1 MLGVVDGSCNSTP
14 LGDNIM
20 GVTQD
25 VLKSDQVI
33 SAQFGQNI
41 PRVCSLSFPRSLAPA
56 PAAVEV
62 PTFSLPRL
70 PAPQGGAHVPEPVMS
85 AACEPVQNHF
95 EGAGGVGSG
104 SSGAPRRGRAQRGGD
119 AQGQANDDMDVNSN
133 GSSGNESHGDSHSSS
148 HSSGNGK
155 DSALL
160 ETTESNKSSNSQSPS
175 PPSSSIAYS
184 LLSAS
189 SEQDNPSTSGC
200 SSEQSARVK
209 TQKELMK
216 ALKEMKIRLPSEKRG
231 KGKSGT
237 LATLQYAL
245 SCVKQVQASQDYYQ
259 QWTIDERQP
268 CNLDMPTCTIEELE
282 NITAEYILKN
292 PDTFSVA
299 ISFITGKIAYI
310 SDQAAFI
317 LRCKKEVF
325 KGAKFAEFLA
335 PQDVSIFYGSTAPY
349 HLPSWS
355 ACASATAAMDYTQEK
370 SVFCRISGGHESG
383 RELRYYPFRL
393 TPYLAKV
400 RDSGSA
406 EGQPCCLLIAERIHS
421 GYEAPRIPPDKRI
434 FTTRHTPS
442 CLFQDV
448 DERAA
453 PLLGYLPQDLVGMPV
468 LFYLH
473 PEDRPLMLAIHKK
486 ILQYAGQPFDHSP
499 IRFCARNG
507 EYVTIDTSWSSFVNP
522 WSRKVSFIM
531 GRHKVRTGPLNEDVF
546 TAPKTPQVKPAEL
559 DFQGLSE
566 QIHRLLLQ
574 PVHSSGSMGL
584 CSLGSNASHEQF
596 LSVASSS
603 DSNGIPNEEA
613 QAARPMTFQEICKD
627 VHMVKNQGQQVFIE
641 SRVRPQPAKHSQPAL
656 EAPARGSLQPALTQR
671 ELDREP
677 GKAAASEES
686 LRKDPSNYSYQ
697 QINCLDGIIR
707 YLESYSIP
715 SRVKR
720 KCGSSSYTTSSNS
733 DDDKQKVGEEVAC
746 PSKDAL
752 EEMLPTPESQ
762 PKRDERGTAAAAV
775 VGGPLTPLA
784 LPSKAESVASVTSQC
799 SFSSTIVHVG
809 DKKPPESD
817 IVMMEEAAP
826 SATPP
831 APPPPSMTP
840 DREQQYRK
848 VGLTKEVLSVHTQQ
862 EEQAFL
868 TRFKDLS
875 RLHVFDAPP
884 GRSWQEP
891 PHAGPQAERGHRG
904 PRQGTRGPG
913 CRGRSRKSKAKRIKQ
928 QNKLSDSTSSP
939 PHSASPPQLLCA
951 PGSSSWPPSGNS
963 QASLPAMPYP
973 AVMPTYPIPV
983 FPPRSAVP
991 PAAEPAPS
999 TLPAPQFPTPL
1010 VAPMVALVLPN
1021 YVFPQMNSPLP
1032 PSYFP
1037 GGPVFPF
1044 GPQPG
1049 GAPTPGPEAG
1059 PQALS
1064 RPSTPHSMSQPE
1076 RAESPLFESRCS
1088 SPLQLNLLQMEEM
1101 PKPCDRPEGVAG
1113 NPAGPAGATPDWA
1126 GVSGGPGL
1134 AGELGAQE
1142 EPCLAE
1148 AHGSS
1153 NNDALSS
1160 SSDLLDLLL
1169 QEDSRSG
1176 TGSAASGSGSAAS
1189 GFLGSGSNGD
1199 STSASGTASSK
1210 SSNTSKY
1217 FGSIDSSE
1225 NDLRGKKR
1233 SEVEDNEHFIKYV
1246 LQDPIWLLMANTDD
1260 KVMMTYQLPA
1270 RDTEAVLR
1278 EDREKL
1284 KQMQKRQPRFTDEQK
1299 KELAEVH
1306 SWVQKGALPK
1316 AINITACVDCG
1327 SNPTS
1332 KVSPLY
1338 DVEIQD
1344 MDLNGMLEPMEEGG
1358 GAQLCLSSLPP
1369 EVAMEEEEAGAEPG
1383 EPAARA
1389 QAAAGVAPAAPR
1401 H

>member
-1 MLGVVDGSCNSTP
+1 MN
-14 LGDNIM
+14 
-20 GVTQD
+20 
-25 VLKSDQVI
+25 
-33 SAQFGQNI
+33 
-41 PRVCSLSFPRSLAPA
+41 
-56 PAAVEV
+56 E
-62 PTFSLPRL
+62 
-70 PAPQGGAHVPEPVMS
+70 
-85 AACEPVQNHF
+85 
-95 EGAGGVGSG
+95 GSG
-104 SSGAPRRGRAQRGGD
+104 SCAFSITLQSFPGQGPFEGGGGNGGCTSGAPRRTRPQRGSE
-119 AQGQANDDMDVNSN
+119 AQGQANDDMDINSN

-209 TQKELMK
+209 AQKELMK
-216 ALKEMKIRLPSEKRG
+216 ALKEMKIRLPSEKRS

-259 QWTIDERQP
+259 QWTIDDSHP
-268 CNLDMPTCTIEELE
+268 CNLDMSSYTIEELE
-282 NITAEYILKN
+282 NITSEYTLKN

-299 ISFITGKIAYI
+299 VSFITGKIVYI
-310 SDQAAFI
+310 SDQAGFI
-317 LRCKKEVF
+317 LRCKKDVF

-355 ACASATAAMDYTQEK
+355 ACTSSTAGVMDYTQEK
-370 SVFCRISGGHESG
+370 SVFCRISGGYESG
-383 RELRYYPFRL
+383 CELRYYPFRL
-393 TPYLAKV
+393 TPYLTKV
-400 RDSGSA
+400 CDSDST
-406 EGQPCCLLIAERIHS
+406 EGRPCCLLIAERIHS

-453 PLLGYLPQDLVGMPV
+453 PLLGYLPQDLIGTPV
-468 LFYLH
+468 LFYVH

-486 ILQYAGQPFDHSP
+486 ILQYGGQPFDHSP

-546 TAPKTPQVKPAEL
+546 TAPKVPKAKPMET
-559 DFQGLSE
+559 DIQELSE
-566 QIHRLLLQ
+566 QIHRSLLQ
-574 PVHSSGSMGL
+574 PVHSNGSTGL
-584 CSLGSNASHEQF
+584 CSIGSNASHEQF
-596 LSVASSS
+596 LSIASSS

-613 QAARPMTFQEICKD
+613 QAIRPMTFQEICKD

-641 SRVRPQPAKHSQPAL
+641 SQVKPHSQPMETPRDL
-656 EAPARGSLQPALTQR
+656 ERRPAT
-671 ELDREP
+671 
-677 GKAAASEES
+677 SEES
-686 LRKDPSNYSYQ
+686 VRKESSNYSYQ

-707 YLESYSIP
+707 YLESCNIP

-720 KCGSSSYTTSSNS
+720 KCGSSSYTTSSTS

-746 PSKDAL
+746 HSKDAP

-762 PKRDERGTAAAAV
+762 SKREEPGTAAAAV

-784 LPSKAESVASVTSQC
+784 LPSKAESVVSVTSQC

-831 APPPPSMTP
+831 APPPNVTP

-848 VGLTKEVLSVHTQQ
+848 VGLTKEVLSIHTQK

-875 RLHVFDAPP
+875 QVHVFNSSLGLSSQGQAHP
-884 GRSWQEP
+884 G
-891 PHAGPQAERGHRG
+891 PHANRGKPG
-904 PRQGTRGPG
+904 LVLCTGTWGGPG
-913 CRGRSRKSKAKRIKQ
+913 YRGRSRKSKAKRIKQ
-928 QNKLSDSTSSP
+928 NKSTDSTSSP
-939 PHSASPPQLLCA
+939 QNSASPP
-951 PGSSSWPPSGNS
+951 
-963 QASLPAMPYP
+963 LPTMPYP
-973 AVMPTYPIPV
+973 TVMPTYPIPV
-983 FPPRSAVP
+983 FPPRPAAPS
-991 PAAEPAPS
+991 AAEPIQNA
-999 TLPAPQFPTPL
+999 LPAPQFPTPL
-1010 VAPMVALVLPN
+1010 VTPMVALVLPN

-1032 PSYFP
+1032 QSYFP

-1044 GPQPG
+1044 APQPVG
-1049 GAPTPGPEAG
+1049 STATPGPDVGAQG
-1059 PQALS
+1059 LS
-1064 RPSTPHSMSQPE
+1064 RSSTPHSVSQPE
-1076 RAESPLFESRCS
+1076 RPESPLFESRCS

-1101 PKPCDRPEGVAG
+1101 PKVGDRPEA
-1113 NPAGPAGATPDWA
+1113 AASSQTGPMGAPTDWA
-1126 GVSGGPGL
+1126 GVSSGQGL
-1134 AGELGAQE
+1134 TNELSTQK
-1142 EPCLAE
+1142 E
-1148 AHGSS
+1148 ACMVETHDSS

-1189 GFLGSGSNGD
+1189 GSMGSGSNGG
-1199 STSASGTASSK
+1199 STSASGTTSSK

-1233 SEVEDNEHFIKYV
+1233 TEVEDNEHFIKYV

-1260 KVMMTYQLPA
+1260 KVMMTYQLPT
-1270 RDTEAVLR
+1270 RDMEAVLK

-1284 KQMQKRQPRFTDEQK
+1284 KQMQKRQPRFTEEQK
-1299 KELAEVH
+1299 KELGEVH
-1306 SWVQKGALPK
+1306 PGQKGILGAFTYYE
-1316 AINITACVDCG
+1316 NITACGFLETFPPRVLL
-1327 SNPTS
+1327 
-1332 KVSPLY
+1332 PL
-1338 DVEIQD
+1338 
-1344 MDLNGMLEPMEEGG
+1344 G
-1358 GAQLCLSSLPP
+1358 C
-1369 EVAMEEEEAGAEPG
+1369 
-1383 EPAARA
+1383 
-1389 QAAAGVAPAAPR
+1389 
-1401 H
+1401 

>member
-1 MLGVVDGSCNSTP
+1 MSTSCGP
-14 LGDNIM
+14 
-20 GVTQD
+20 
-25 VLKSDQVI
+25 
-33 SAQFGQNI
+33 GQN
-41 PRVCSLSFPRSLAPA
+41 PF
-56 PAAVEV
+56 EG
-62 PTFSLPRL
+62 
-70 PAPQGGAHVPEPVMS
+70 GGAS
-85 AACEPVQNHF
+85 
-95 EGAGGVGSG
+95 GGSG
-104 SSGAPRRGRAQRGGD
+104 SGAPRRARAQRVGE
-119 AQGQANDDMDVNSN
+119 AQGQASDDMDVNSN
-133 GSSGNESHGDSHSSS
+133 GSSGNESHGDSHSSC

-216 ALKEMKIRLPSEKRG
+216 ALKEMKIRLPSEKQS

-259 QWTIDERQP
+259 QWTIEDNYP
-268 CNLDMPTCTIEELE
+268 CHLDMSSYTIEELE
-282 NITAEYILKN
+282 NITSEYTLKN

-299 ISFITGKIAYI
+299 VSYITGKIVYI

-317 LRCKKEVF
+317 LRCKKDVF

-355 ACASATAAMDYTQEK
+355 TCTSATAAAMDYTQEK
-370 SVFCRISGGHESG
+370 SIFCRISGGHESG

-393 TPYLAKV
+393 TPYLTKV
-400 RDSGSA
+400 RDSDSA
-406 EGQPCCLLIAERIHS
+406 EGRPCCLIIAERIHS

-453 PLLGYLPQDLVGMPV
+453 PLLGYLPQDLVGTPV
-468 LFYLH
+468 LLYLH

-486 ILQYAGQPFDHSP
+486 ILQYGGQPFDHSP
-499 IRFCARNG
+499 IRFCTRNG
-507 EYVTIDTSWSSFVNP
+507 EYVTIDTSWSSFINP

-546 TAPKTPQVKPAEL
+546 TAPKIQKMKPMEL
-559 DFQGLSE
+559 DIQELSE

-574 PVHSSGSMGL
+574 PVHSNGSTGL
-584 CSLGSNASHEQF
+584 CSLGSNASHEQL

-603 DSNGIPNEEA
+603 DSNGAPNEEA
-613 QAARPMTFQEICKD
+613 QAIRPMTFQEICKD

-641 SRVRPQPAKHSQPAL
+641 SRVKPQHPKHSRPG
-656 EAPARGSLQPALTQR
+656 APASRSLQPVEAQKDLERQ
-671 ELDREP
+671 P

-686 LRKDPSNYSYQ
+686 VMNEPSNYSYQ

-707 YLESYSIP
+707 YLENCNIP

-733 DDDKQKVGEEVAC
+733 DDDKQKVGEEATC
-746 PSKDAL
+746 SGKDAP
-752 EEMLPTPESQ
+752 EEVLPNLESQ
-762 PKRDERGTAAAAV
+762 PKREEPGTAAAAV

-784 LPSKAESVASVTSQC
+784 LPSKAESVVSVTSQC

-809 DKKPPESD
+809 DKKPPESGMGD

-831 APPPPSMTP
+831 GPPPSMTP
-840 DREQQYRK
+840 DRQQQYRK
-848 VGLTKEVLSVHTQQ
+848 VGLTKEILSIHTQK

-875 RLHVFDAPP
+875 QLHVFNSLS
-884 GRSWQEP
+884 GMSWQDT
-891 PHAGPQAERGHRG
+891 HRAGPQAERGHRG
-904 PRQGTRGPG
+904 PPRQGARGPG
-913 CRGRSRKSKAKRIKQ
+913 CHGRSKKSKAKRIKQ
-928 QNKLSDSTSSP
+928 NKSSESTSSP
-939 PHSASPPQLLCA
+939 QNSTAPPPLPCA
-951 PGSSSWPPSGNS
+951 PGSSSWPPSGTS
-963 QASLPAMPYP
+963 QASLPTMPYP

-983 FPPRSAVP
+983 FPPR
-991 PAAEPAPS
+991 PAAPPVTEPS
-999 TLPAPQFPTPL
+999 QNTLPAPQFPSPL
-1010 VAPMVALVLPN
+1010 VTPMVALVLPN
-1021 YVFPQMNSPLP
+1021 YVFPQMNAPLP
-1032 PSYFP
+1032 QPYFP
-1037 GGPVFPF
+1037 SGPVFPF
-1044 GPQPG
+1044 TPQSG
-1049 GAPTPGPEAG
+1049 GVAPTPGPEAG
-1059 PQALS
+1059 TQVPS
-1064 RPSTPHSMSQPE
+1064 RSSTPHSASQPE

-1101 PKPCDRPEGVAG
+1101 PKSSDRPEAAAG
-1113 NPAGPAGATPDWA
+1113 SQTGPVGPPAEWTAVNGAQ
-1126 GVSGGPGL
+1126 GL
-1134 AGELGAQE
+1134 ASELGAQKE
-1142 EPCLAE
+1142 TCMVE
-1148 AHGSS
+1148 AHDSS

-1189 GFLGSGSNGD
+1189 GSMGSGSNGG
-1199 STSASGTASSK
+1199 STSASGTTSSK

-1225 NDLRGKKR
+1225 NDLRGKKC

-1260 KVMMTYQLPA
+1260 TVMMTYQLPL
-1270 RDTEAVLR
+1270 RDMERVLQ

-1284 KQMQKRQPRFTDEQK
+1284 KHMQKRQPRFTEEQK

-1306 SWVQKGALPK
+1306 PWVHKGILPK

-1327 SNPTS
+1327 SNPAS
-1332 KVSPLY
+1332 KVAPLY
-1338 DVEIQD
+1338 DIEVQD
-1344 MDLNGMLEPMEEGG
+1344 MDLNGMLEPMEESSGG
-1358 GAQLCLSSLPP
+1358 QVCLPALPL
-1369 EVAMEEEEAGAEPG
+1369 EMAMEEEEQVGLETSVVVVQP
-1383 EPAARA
+1383 PQM
-1389 QAAAGVAPAAPR
+1389 QAPVEDSG
-1401 H
+1401 

>member
-1 MLGVVDGSCNSTP
+1 MRRVGWGYWKERLFCMP
-14 LGDNIM
+14 LG
-20 GVTQD
+20 GVCVCLCAVFPADGNPHLKARGQPVSPKTLSTLIKSIQQD
-25 VLKSDQVI
+25 TGHRGILFDQCFSFLLKK
-33 SAQFGQNI
+33 NK
-41 PRVCSLSFPRSLAPA
+41 SFVVAL
-56 PAAVEV
+56 AAVEV
-62 PTFSLPRL
+62 PTFFSPLP
-70 PAPQGGAHVPEPVMS
+70 PVSQGGVHVPESVMS
-85 AACEPVQNHF
+85 AGCEPGQSPF
-95 EGAGGVGSG
+95 EGGGSSSGGGSG
-104 SSGAPRRGRAQRGGD
+104 GGGAGAPRRARAQRGGE
-119 AQGQANDDMDVNSN
+119 AQGQTSDDMDVNSN

-175 PPSSSIAYS
+175 PPSSSVAYS

-216 ALKEMKIRLPSEKRG
+216 ALKEMKIRLPSEKRS

-259 QWTIDERQP
+259 QWTIDDHQP
-268 CNLDMPTCTIEELE
+268 CNLDMSTYTIEELE
-282 NITAEYILKN
+282 SITSEYTLKN

-299 ISFITGKIAYI
+299 VSFTTGKIVYI

-317 LRCKKEVF
+317 LRCKKDVF

-355 ACASATAAMDYTQEK
+355 ACTSATAAAMDYTKEK
-370 SVFCRISGGHESG
+370 SVFCRISGGYESG
-383 RELRYYPFRL
+383 RGLRYYPFRL
-393 TPYLAKV
+393 TPYLTKV
-400 RDSGSA
+400 QDSDSA

-453 PLLGYLPQDLVGMPV
+453 PLLGYLPQDLIGSPV

-486 ILQYAGQPFDHSP
+486 ILQYGGQPFDHSP
-499 IRFCARNG
+499 IRFCTRNG

-546 TAPKTPQVKPAEL
+546 TAPKTQKVKPVEL
-559 DFQGLSE
+559 DIQELSE

-574 PVHSSGSMGL
+574 PVHSNGSMGL
-584 CSLGSNASHEQF
+584 CSMGSNASHEQF
-596 LSVASSS
+596 LSIASSS

-613 QAARPMTFQEICKD
+613 QAVRPMTFQEICKD

-641 SRVRPQPAKHSQPAL
+641 SRVKPQPAKHSQPAL
-656 EAPARGSLQPALTQR
+656 KAPVSCNRQPLETLRDLERRPA
-671 ELDREP
+671 
-677 GKAAASEES
+677 KAATSEES
-686 LRKDPSNYSYQ
+686 VRKEPSNYSYQ

-707 YLESYSIP
+707 YLESCSIP

-733 DDDKQKVGEEVAC
+733 DDDKQKAGEELASL
-746 PSKDAL
+746 SK
-752 EEMLPTPESQ
+752 
-762 PKRDERGTAAAAV
+762 
-775 VGGPLTPLA
+775 
-784 LPSKAESVASVTSQC
+784 
-799 SFSSTIVHVG
+799 
-809 DKKPPESD
+809 D

-831 APPPPSMTP
+831 APAPSVTP
-840 DREQQYRK
+840 DREAQYRK
-848 VGLTKEVLSVHTQQ
+848 VGLTKEVLSIHTQK

-868 TRFKDLS
+868 THFKDLS
-875 RLHVFDAPP
+875 QLHVFNSHS
-884 GRSWQEP
+884 GLSWQELRQAG
-891 PHAGPQAERGHRG
+891 PHANERGHKG
-904 PRQGTRGPG
+904 PRQASRGPG
-913 CRGRSRKSKAKRIKQ
+913 CRGRSRKSKAKRVKQ
-928 QNKLSDSTSSP
+928 NRLAESTSSP
-939 PHSASPPQLLCA
+939 QSSVSPPQPPCA
-951 PGSSSWPPSGNS
+951 PSSSSWPHSGNS
-963 QASLPAMPYP
+963 QASLSAMPYP

-983 FPPRSAVP
+983 FPPR
-991 PAAEPAPS
+991 PAAPPVTEPSQS
-999 TLPAPQFPTPL
+999 TLAAPQFPTPL
-1010 VAPMVALVLPN
+1010 VTPMMALVLPN
-1021 YVFPQMNSPLP
+1021 YVFPQMHGPMP
-1032 PSYFP
+1032 PQPYFAAP
-1037 GGPVFPF
+1037 PVFPF
-1044 GPQPG
+1044 TPQPG
-1049 GAPTPGPEAG
+1049 SMPVVVPEAG
-1059 PQALS
+1059 TQAPS
-1064 RPSTPHSMSQPE
+1064 RSSTPHSLSQPE
-1076 RAESPLFESRCS
+1076 RPESPLFESRCS

-1101 PKPCDRPEGVAG
+1101 PKLCDRQEAAG
-1113 NPAGPAGATPDWA
+1113 GNQTGPAGATTDWA
-1126 GVSGGPGL
+1126 VVTGGQSL
-1134 AGELGAQE
+1134 AKELSTQKEA
-1142 EPCLAE
+1142 CMAE
-1148 AHGSS
+1148 AHDSS

-1176 TGSAASGSGSAAS
+1176 TGSAASGSGSAS
-1189 GFLGSGSNGD
+1189 GSMGSGSNRG
-1199 STSASGTASSK
+1199 STSASGTTSSK
-1210 SSNTSKY
+1210 SSGTSKY

-1233 SEVEDNEHFIKYV
+1233 AEVEDNEHFIKYV

-1270 RDTEAVLR
+1270 RDLETVLK

-1284 KQMQKRQPRFTDEQK
+1284 KQMQKRQPRFTEEQK

-1306 SWVQKGALPK
+1306 SWVQKGNVPK
-1316 AINITACVDCG
+1316 AINITACMDCG
-1327 SNPTS
+1327 SNPSS
-1332 KVSPLY
+1332 KVAPLY

-1344 MDLNGMLEPMEEGG
+1344 MDLNGMLEPMEEGSSAG
-1358 GAQLCLSSLPP
+1358 QVCLPSLPP
-1369 EVAMEEEEAGAEPG
+1369 EMAMDEEEAGAERGQQQQQQQQQPPT
-1383 EPAARA
+1383 PAVEVV
-1389 QAAAGVAPAAPR
+1389 QDSG
-1401 H
+1401 

>member
-1 MLGVVDGSCNSTP
+1 MTHLKVLPKTHSTRIRSFSHDAAQRGILFEQHLP
-14 LGDNIM
+14 SL
-20 GVTQD
+20 
-25 VLKSDQVI
+25 LKSLLAVPAAI
-33 SAQFGQNI
+33 FS
-41 PRVCSLSFPRSLAPA
+41 PLAPI
-56 PAAVEV
+56 
-62 PTFSLPRL
+62 L
-70 PAPQGGAHVPEPVMS
+70 QGGTHVPEPIMS
-85 AACEPVQNHF
+85 TACEPGQNPF
-95 EGAGGVGSG
+95 EGGGGSS
-104 SSGAPRRGRAQRGGD
+104 SSGAPRRTRAQRG
-119 AQGQANDDMDVNSN
+119 AEVQGQASDDMDANSN

-148 HSSGNGK
+148 RSSGNGK

-160 ETTESNKSSNSQSPS
+160 ETTESNKSSNFQSPS

-216 ALKEMKIRLPSEKRG
+216 ALKEMKIRLPSEKRS

-259 QWTIDERQP
+259 QWTIDNSQP
-268 CNLDMPTCTIEELE
+268 CHLDMSTYTIEELE
-282 NITAEYILKN
+282 NITSEYTLKN

-299 ISFITGKIAYI
+299 VSFITGKIVYI

-317 LRCKKEVF
+317 LRCKRDVF

-355 ACASATAAMDYTQEK
+355 ACTSATAAAMDYTQEK
-370 SVFCRISGGHESG
+370 SVFCRISGGYG
-383 RELRYYPFRL
+383 RGLRYYPFRL
-393 TPYLAKV
+393 TPYLTKV
-400 RDSGSA
+400 RDLDSA

-453 PLLGYLPQDLVGMPV
+453 PLLGYLPQDLIGSPV

-473 PEDRPLMLAIHKK
+473 PDDRPLMLAMHKK
-486 ILQYAGQPFDHSP
+486 ILQYGSQPFDHSP

-546 TAPKTPQVKPAEL
+546 TAPKVLKVKPVEQ
-559 DFQGLSE
+559 DIQELSE

-584 CSLGSNASHEQF
+584 RSIGSNASHEQF
-596 LSVASSS
+596 LSIASSS

-613 QAARPMTFQEICKD
+613 QAVRPMTFQEICKD

-641 SRVRPQPAKHSQPAL
+641 SRAKPQPRKHPRAAL
-656 EAPARGSLQPALTQR
+656 EAPADHHVQPMETVRAG
-671 ELDREP
+671 EIP
-677 GKAAASEES
+677 GNAAASEES
-686 LRKDPSNYSYQ
+686 VRKESSNYSYQ

-707 YLESYSIP
+707 YLESCNIP

-733 DDDKQKVGEEVAC
+733 DDDKQKVGEEAAC
-746 PSKDAL
+746 PNKDAP
-752 EEMLPTPESQ
+752 EEMLPTAESQ
-762 PKRDERGTAAAAV
+762 PKREEPGTAAAAV

-784 LPSKAESVASVTSQC
+784 ALPSKAESVVSVTSQC

-809 DKKPPESD
+809 DKKPPESGRGD

-826 SATPP
+826 SV
-831 APPPPSMTP
+831 TP

-848 VGLTKEVLSVHTQQ
+848 VGLTKEVLSVHTQK

-868 TRFKDLS
+868 THFKDLS
-875 RLHVFDAPP
+875 QLHVFNPP
-884 GRSWQEP
+884 LGWQEMR
-891 PHAGPQAERGHRG
+891 HGGLRVDRGHRG
-904 PRQGTRGPG
+904 LRQAARGPG

-928 QNKLSDSTSSP
+928 NKLSDSTSSP
-939 PHSASPPQLLCA
+939 QHSGSIPQLPGA
-951 PGSSSWPPSGNS
+951 PASSSWPPSGNS
-963 QASLPAMPYP
+963 QASLPTLPYP
-973 AVMPTYPIPV
+973 TAMPTYPIPM
-983 FPPRSAVP
+983 FPPRPAPP
-991 PAAEPAPS
+991 PAAEPSQTP
-999 TLPAPQFPTPL
+999 LPVTQFPTPQFPTPL
-1010 VAPMVALVLPN
+1010 VTPMVALVLPN
-1021 YVFPQMNSPLP
+1021 YVFPPVNSPLP
-1032 PSYFP
+1032 QSYFP
-1037 GGPVFPF
+1037 GNPIFPF

-1049 GAPTPGPEAG
+1049 SMPAPGPEAG
-1059 PQALS
+1059 VQAPS
-1064 RPSTPHSMSQPE
+1064 RSSTPHSMSQPE
-1076 RAESPLFESRCS
+1076 RPESPLFDSRCS

-1101 PKPCDRPEGVAG
+1101 PKACDRQEAASS
-1113 NPAGPAGATPDWA
+1113 NPAGPAGATTDWA
-1126 GVSGGPGL
+1126 GVAGGQGL
-1134 AGELGAQE
+1134 ASELSPQKE
-1142 EPCLAE
+1142 TCMAE
-1148 AHGSS
+1148 THDSS

-1189 GFLGSGSNGD
+1189 GSMGSGSNRG
-1199 STSASGTASSK
+1199 STSASGTTSSK

-1225 NDLRGKKR
+1225 NDLQGKKR

-1260 KVMMTYQLPA
+1260 KVMMTYQLPS
-1270 RDTEAVLR
+1270 RDMETVLQQ
-1278 EDREKL
+1278 DLEKL
-1284 KQMQKRQPRFTDEQK
+1284 KQMQKRQPRFTEEQK

-1306 SWVQKGALPK
+1306 SWVQKGILPK
-1316 AINITACVDCG
+1316 AINITACMDCG
-1327 SNPTS
+1327 SNPAS
-1332 KVSPLY
+1332 KVAPLY
-1338 DVEIQD
+1338 DVEVHD
-1344 MDLNGMLEPMEEGG
+1344 MDLNGMLEPMEEGSG
-1358 GAQLCLSSLPP
+1358 GQACLPP
-1369 EVAMEEEEAGAEPG
+1369 LPLEMAMEQEEAGEQQPSRAEAIVQELG
-1383 EPAARA
+1383 
-1389 QAAAGVAPAAPR
+1389 
-1401 H
+1401 

>member
-1 MLGVVDGSCNSTP
+1 MTTG
-14 LGDNIM
+14 
-20 GVTQD
+20 
-25 VLKSDQVI
+25 
-33 SAQFGQNI
+33 
-41 PRVCSLSFPRSLAPA
+41 
-56 PAAVEV
+56 
-62 PTFSLPRL
+62 
-70 PAPQGGAHVPEPVMS
+70 
-85 AACEPVQNHF
+85 CEPGQGPF
-95 EGAGGVGSG
+95 EGGGGNG
-104 SSGAPRRGRAQRGGD
+104 GCTSGAARRTRPQRASE

-175 PPSSSIAYS
+175 PPSSSVAYS

-209 TQKELMK
+209 AQKELMK
-216 ALKEMKIRLPSEKRG
+216 ALKEMKIRLPSEKRS

-259 QWTIDERQP
+259 QWTIDDSHP
-268 CNLDMPTCTIEELE
+268 CNLDMSSYTIEELE
-282 NITAEYILKN
+282 NITSEYTLKN

-299 ISFITGKIAYI
+299 VSFITGKIVYI
-310 SDQAAFI
+310 SDQAGFI
-317 LRCKKEVF
+317 LRCKKDVF

-355 ACASATAAMDYTQEK
+355 ACTSSTAGVMDYTQEK
-370 SVFCRISGGHESG
+370 SVFCRMSGGYESG

-393 TPYLAKV
+393 TPYLTKV
-400 RDSGSA
+400 CDSDSA
-406 EGQPCCLLIAERIHS
+406 EGRPCCLLIAERIHS

-453 PLLGYLPQDLVGMPV
+453 PLLGYLPQDLIGTPV
-468 LFYLH
+468 LFYVH

-486 ILQYAGQPFDHSP
+486 ILQYGGQPFDHSP

-546 TAPKTPQVKPAEL
+546 TAPKVPKAKPMET
-559 DFQGLSE
+559 DIQELSE
-566 QIHRLLLQ
+566 QIHRSLLQ
-574 PVHSSGSMGL
+574 PVHSNGSTGL
-584 CSLGSNASHEQF
+584 CSIGSNASHEQF
-596 LSVASSS
+596 LSIASSS

-613 QAARPMTFQEICKD
+613 QAIRPMTFQEICKD

-641 SRVRPQPAKHSQPAL
+641 SRVKPQPHKHSRQAL
-656 EAPARGSLQPALTQR
+656 EVPVSRSIQPMETPRDLER
-671 ELDREP
+671 RP
-677 GKAAASEES
+677 GKAATSEES
-686 LRKDPSNYSYQ
+686 VMKESSNYSYQ

-707 YLESYSIP
+707 YLESCNIP

-720 KCGSSSYTTSSNS
+720 KCGSSSYTTSSTS

-746 PSKDAL
+746 SSK
-752 EEMLPTPESQ
+752 
-762 PKRDERGTAAAAV
+762 
-775 VGGPLTPLA
+775 
-784 LPSKAESVASVTSQC
+784 
-799 SFSSTIVHVG
+799 
-809 DKKPPESD
+809 D

-831 APPPPSMTP
+831 APAPNVAP

-848 VGLTKEVLSVHTQQ
+848 VGLTKEVLSIHTQK

-875 RLHVFDAPP
+875 QVHVFNSSLGISSQGQAHP
-884 GRSWQEP
+884 R
-891 PHAGPQAERGHRG
+891 PHADRGHHKG
-904 PRQGTRGPG
+904 PTRQGARGPG

-928 QNKLSDSTSSP
+928 NKSSDSTSSP
-939 PHSASPPQLLCA
+939 QNSASPPHLLCA
-951 PGSSSWPPSGNS
+951 PGSTSWAPSGNS
-963 QASLPAMPYP
+963 QTNLPTMPYP
-973 AVMPTYPIPV
+973 TVMPTYPIPV
-983 FPPRSAVP
+983 FPPRSAAP
-991 PAAEPAPS
+991 STAEPIQN

-1010 VAPMVALVLPN
+1010 VTPMVALVLPN
-1021 YVFPQMNSPLP
+1021 YVFPQMNTPLAQ
-1032 PSYFP
+1032 SYFP

-1044 GPQPG
+1044 APQPVG
-1049 GAPTPGPEAG
+1049 STATPGPEVG
-1059 PQALS
+1059 TQGLS
-1064 RPSTPHSMSQPE
+1064 RSSTPHSVSQPE

-1101 PKPCDRPEGVAG
+1101 PKLGDRQEA
-1113 NPAGPAGATPDWA
+1113 AASSQTGPMGGPTDWA
-1126 GVSGGPGL
+1126 GVSGGQGL
-1134 AGELGAQE
+1134 TNELSTQKEA
-1142 EPCLAE
+1142 CMVE
-1148 AHGSS
+1148 AHDSS

-1189 GFLGSGSNGD
+1189 GSMGSGSNGG
-1199 STSASGTASSK
+1199 STSASGTTSSK

-1233 SEVEDNEHFIKYV
+1233 TEVEDNEHFIKYV

-1260 KVMMTYQLPA
+1260 KVMMTYQLPT
-1270 RDTEAVLR
+1270 RDMEAVLK

-1284 KQMQKRQPRFTDEQK
+1284 KQMQKRQPRFTEEQK
-1299 KELAEVH
+1299 KELGEVH
-1306 SWVQKGALPK
+1306 SWVQKGILPK
-1316 AINITACVDCG
+1316 AINVTACVDCG
-1327 SNPTS
+1327 SNPSS

-1338 DVEIQD
+1338 DIEVQD
-1344 MDLNGMLEPMEEGG
+1344 MDVNGMLEPMEEGNG
-1358 GAQLCLSSLPP
+1358 GQTCHSALPP
-1369 EVAMEEEEAGAEPG
+1369 EMAMEEEEAGVGRG
-1383 EPAARA
+1383 EQPL
-1389 QAAAGVAPAAPR
+1389 QAAEVQSGESLG
-1401 H
+1401 

>member
-1 MLGVVDGSCNSTP
+1 MTTG
-14 LGDNIM
+14 
-20 GVTQD
+20 
-25 VLKSDQVI
+25 
-33 SAQFGQNI
+33 
-41 PRVCSLSFPRSLAPA
+41 
-56 PAAVEV
+56 
-62 PTFSLPRL
+62 
-70 PAPQGGAHVPEPVMS
+70 
-85 AACEPVQNHF
+85 CEPGQGPF
-95 EGAGGVGSG
+95 EGGGGNG
-104 SSGAPRRGRAQRGGD
+104 GCTSGAARRTRPQRASE

-175 PPSSSIAYS
+175 PPSSSVAYS

-209 TQKELMK
+209 AQKELMK
-216 ALKEMKIRLPSEKRG
+216 ALKEMKIRLPSEKRS

-259 QWTIDERQP
+259 QWTIDDSHP
-268 CNLDMPTCTIEELE
+268 CNLDMSSYTIEELE
-282 NITAEYILKN
+282 NITSEYTLKN

-299 ISFITGKIAYI
+299 VSFITGKIVYI
-310 SDQAAFI
+310 SDQAGFI
-317 LRCKKEVF
+317 LRCKKDVF

-355 ACASATAAMDYTQEK
+355 ACTSSTAGVMDYTQEK
-370 SVFCRISGGHESG
+370 SVFCRMSGGYESG

-393 TPYLAKV
+393 TPYLTKV
-400 RDSGSA
+400 CDSDSA
-406 EGQPCCLLIAERIHS
+406 EGRPCCLLIAERIHS

-453 PLLGYLPQDLVGMPV
+453 PLLGYLPQDLIGTPV
-468 LFYLH
+468 LFYVH

-486 ILQYAGQPFDHSP
+486 ILQYGGQPFDHSP

-546 TAPKTPQVKPAEL
+546 TAPKVPKAKPMET
-559 DFQGLSE
+559 DIQELSE
-566 QIHRLLLQ
+566 QIHRSLLQ
-574 PVHSSGSMGL
+574 PVHSNGSTGL
-584 CSLGSNASHEQF
+584 CSIGSNASHEQF
-596 LSVASSS
+596 LSIASSS

-613 QAARPMTFQEICKD
+613 QAIRPMTFQEICKD

-641 SRVRPQPAKHSQPAL
+641 SRVKPQPHKHSRQAL
-656 EAPARGSLQPALTQR
+656 EVPVSRSIQPMETPRDLER
-671 ELDREP
+671 RP
-677 GKAAASEES
+677 GKAATSEES
-686 LRKDPSNYSYQ
+686 VMKESSNYSYQ

-707 YLESYSIP
+707 YLESCNIP

-720 KCGSSSYTTSSNS
+720 KCGSSSYTTSSTS

-746 PSKDAL
+746 SSKDAP

-762 PKRDERGTAAAAV
+762 SKREEPGTAAAAV

-784 LPSKAESVASVTSQC
+784 LPSKAESVVSVTSQC

-831 APPPPSMTP
+831 APAPNVAP

-848 VGLTKEVLSVHTQQ
+848 VGLTKEVLSIHTQK

-875 RLHVFDAPP
+875 QVHVFNSSLGISSQGQAHP
-884 GRSWQEP
+884 R
-891 PHAGPQAERGHRG
+891 PHADRGHHKG
-904 PRQGTRGPG
+904 PTRQGARGPG

-928 QNKLSDSTSSP
+928 NKSSDSTSSP
-939 PHSASPPQLLCA
+939 QNSASPPHLLCA
-951 PGSSSWPPSGNS
+951 PGSTSWAPSGNS
-963 QASLPAMPYP
+963 QTNLPTMPYP
-973 AVMPTYPIPV
+973 TVMPTYPIPV
-983 FPPRSAVP
+983 FPPRSAAP
-991 PAAEPAPS
+991 STAEPIQN

-1010 VAPMVALVLPN
+1010 VTPMVALVLPN
-1021 YVFPQMNSPLP
+1021 YVFPQMNTPLAQ
-1032 PSYFP
+1032 SYFP

-1044 GPQPG
+1044 APQPVG
-1049 GAPTPGPEAG
+1049 STATPGPEVG
-1059 PQALS
+1059 TQGLS
-1064 RPSTPHSMSQPE
+1064 RSSTPHSVSQPE

-1101 PKPCDRPEGVAG
+1101 PKLGDRQEA
-1113 NPAGPAGATPDWA
+1113 AASSQTGPMGGPTDWA
-1126 GVSGGPGL
+1126 GVSGGQGL
-1134 AGELGAQE
+1134 TNELSTQKEA
-1142 EPCLAE
+1142 CMVE
-1148 AHGSS
+1148 AHDSS

-1189 GFLGSGSNGD
+1189 GSMGSGSNGG
-1199 STSASGTASSK
+1199 STSASGTTSSK

-1233 SEVEDNEHFIKYV
+1233 TEVEDNEHFIKYV

-1260 KVMMTYQLPA
+1260 KVMMTYQLPT
-1270 RDTEAVLR
+1270 RDMEAVLK

-1284 KQMQKRQPRFTDEQK
+1284 KQMQKRQPRFTEEQK
-1299 KELAEVH
+1299 KELGEVH
-1306 SWVQKGALPK
+1306 SWVQKGILPK
-1316 AINITACVDCG
+1316 AINVTACVDCG
-1327 SNPTS
+1327 SNPSS

-1338 DVEIQD
+1338 DIEVQD
-1344 MDLNGMLEPMEEGG
+1344 MDVNGMLEPMEEGNG
-1358 GAQLCLSSLPP
+1358 GQTCHSALPP
-1369 EVAMEEEEAGAEPG
+1369 EMAMEEEEAGVGRG
-1383 EPAARA
+1383 EQPL
-1389 QAAAGVAPAAPR
+1389 QAAEVQSGESLG
-1401 H
+1401 

>member
-1 MLGVVDGSCNSTP
+1 
-14 LGDNIM
+14 M
-20 GVTQD
+20 GLLWYEL
-25 VLKSDQVI
+25 LKQAFDKI
-33 SAQFGQNI
+33 LR
-41 PRVCSLSFPRSLAPA
+41 RVSLLLL
-56 PAAVEV
+56 AVEV
-62 PTFSLPRL
+62 SPFSLRIH
-70 PAPQGGAHVPEPVMS
+70 PASQGSAHAPEPVMS
-85 AACEPVQNHF
+85 TTCEPGQNPF
-95 EGAGGVGSG
+95 EGGGGGSNA
-104 SSGAPRRGRAQRGGD
+104 GAPRRTRAQRGGE

-148 HSSGNGK
+148 NSSGNGK

-216 ALKEMKIRLPSEKRG
+216 ALKEMKIRLPSEKRS

-259 QWTIDERQP
+259 QWTIDESQP
-268 CNLDMPTCTIEELE
+268 CNLDMSTYTIEELE
-282 NITAEYILKN
+282 NITSEYTLKN

-299 ISFITGKIAYI
+299 VSFITGKIVYI

-317 LRCKKEVF
+317 LRCKREVF
-325 KGAKFAEFLA
+325 KGAKFSEFLA

-355 ACASATAAMDYTQEK
+355 VCTSASAAAALDYTQEK
-370 SVFCRISGGHESG
+370 SVFCRIRHLFLSGRHDSG

-393 TPYLAKV
+393 TPYLTKV
-400 RDSGSA
+400 RDSDNA

-453 PLLGYLPQDLVGMPV
+453 PLLGYLPQDLIGTPV

-473 PEDRPLMLAIHKK
+473 PEDRPLMLAMHKK
-486 ILQYAGQPFDHSP
+486 ILQYGGQPFDHSP

-546 TAPKTPQVKPAEL
+546 TAPKVPKVKPVEQ
-559 DFQGLSE
+559 DIQELSE

-574 PVHSSGSMGL
+574 PVHSTGSMGL
-584 CSLGSNASHEQF
+584 CSMGSNASHEQF
-596 LSVASSS
+596 LSIASSS

-613 QAARPMTFQEICKD
+613 QAVRPMTFQEICKD

-641 SRVRPQPAKHSQPAL
+641 SRVKPQSTKHSRAGRAL
-656 EAPARGSLQPALTQR
+656 EAPSDHHVQPMETVK
-671 ELDREP
+671 ELERRP
-677 GKAAASEES
+677 GETATSEES
-686 LRKDPSNYSYQ
+686 VRKEPSNYSYQ

-707 YLESYSIP
+707 YLESCNIP

-733 DDDKQKVGEEVAC
+733 DDDKQKAGERTGVC
-746 PSKDAL
+746 PGKDAS

-762 PKRDERGTAAAAV
+762 PKREEPGTAAAAV
-775 VGGPLTPLA
+775 VGSPLTPLA
-784 LPSKAESVASVTSQC
+784 LPSKAESVVSVTSQC

-809 DKKPPESD
+809 DKKPPESG
-817 IVMMEEAAP
+817 MGARLRQP
-826 SATPP
+826 H
-831 APPPPSMTP
+831 PPSVTP

-848 VGLTKEVLSVHTQQ
+848 VGLTKEVLSVHTQK

-868 TRFKDLS
+868 THFKNLS
-875 RLHVFDAPP
+875 QLHVFNSPS
-884 GRSWQEP
+884 GLSWKERHQ
-891 PHAGPQAERGHRG
+891 AGPQAERGHRG
-904 PRQGTRGPG
+904 LRQGVRGLG

-928 QNKLSDSTSSP
+928 NKSSDSTSSP
-939 PHSASPPQLLCA
+939 QHSGSPPQA
-951 PGSSSWPPSGNS
+951 PGAPGPSSWPPSGNS

-983 FPPRSAVP
+983 FPPR
-991 PAAEPAPS
+991 PAAPQPSEPAQNPLS
-999 TLPAPQFPTPL
+999 TPQFPASL
-1010 VAPMVALVLPN
+1010 VTPMVALVLPN
-1021 YVFPQMNSPLP
+1021 YVFPQMNSSLP
-1032 PSYFP
+1032 HRAACHP
-1037 GGPVFPF
+1037 
-1044 GPQPG
+1044 
-1049 GAPTPGPEAG
+1049 PGPEVCT
-1059 PQALS
+1059 QAPS
-1064 RPSTPHSMSQPE
+1064 RSSTPHSLSQPE

-1101 PKPCDRPEGVAG
+1101 PKACDWPEAAGG
-1113 NPAGPAGATPDWA
+1113 NPAGPTGAPTDWA
-1126 GVSGGPGL
+1126 GVAGGQGL
-1134 AGELGAQE
+1134 ADDLGAQKE
-1142 EPCLAE
+1142 TCMAE
-1148 AHGSS
+1148 AHDSS

-1189 GFLGSGSNGD
+1189 GSMGSGSNGD
-1199 STSASGTASSK
+1199 STSASGTTSSK

-1233 SEVEDNEHFIKYV
+1233 SDVEDNEDFIKYV

-1260 KVMMTYQLPA
+1260 KVMMTYQLPS
-1270 RDTEAVLR
+1270 RDLETVLK

-1284 KQMQKRQPRFTDEQK
+1284 KQMQKRQPRFSDEQK

-1306 SWVQKGALPK
+1306 SWVQKGVLPK

-1327 SNPTS
+1327 SNPAS
-1332 KVSPLY
+1332 KVTPLY
-1338 DVEIQD
+1338 DVEIHD
-1344 MDLNGMLEPMEEGG
+1344 MDLNGMLEPMEEGSG
-1358 GAQLCLSSLPP
+1358 GQGCLPP
-1369 EVAMEEEEAGAEPG
+1369 LPLEMAMEEEEAGLGAGEQPPPGRGSGQRLGLGEPG
-1383 EPAARA
+1383 TLI
-1389 QAAAGVAPAAPR
+1389 QD
-1401 H
+1401 HFCLS

>member
-1 MLGVVDGSCNSTP
+1 MSTSCEPGPNPYEGVGGGS
-14 LGDNIM
+14 G
-20 GVTQD
+20 G
-25 VLKSDQVI
+25 
-33 SAQFGQNI
+33 SA
-41 PRVCSLSFPRSLAPA
+41 
-56 PAAVEV
+56 
-62 PTFSLPRL
+62 
-70 PAPQGGAHVPEPVMS
+70 APQRA
-85 AACEPVQNHF
+85 
-95 EGAGGVGSG
+95 
-104 SSGAPRRGRAQRGGD
+104 RAQRGGD
-119 AQGQANDDMDVNSN
+119 AQGQANDDMDANSN

-148 HSSGNGK
+148 RSSGNGK

-216 ALKEMKIRLPSEKRG
+216 ALKEMKIRLPSEKRS

-259 QWTIDERQP
+259 QWTIDDSQP
-268 CNLDMPTCTIEELE
+268 CSLDMSTYTIEELE
-282 NITAEYILKN
+282 NITSEYTLKN

-299 ISFITGKIAYI
+299 VSFITGKIAYI

-317 LRCKKEVF
+317 LRCKRDVF

-335 PQDVSIFYGSTAPY
+335 PQDVSIFYGSTTPY

-355 ACASATAAMDYTQEK
+355 VCTSVTAAAMDYTQEK
-370 SVFCRISGGHESG
+370 SVFCRISGGHKSG
-383 RELRYYPFRL
+383 QELRYYPFRL
-393 TPYLAKV
+393 TPYLTKV
-400 RDSGSA
+400 RDSDNA

-453 PLLGYLPQDLVGMPV
+453 PLLGYLPQDLIGTPV

-486 ILQYAGQPFDHSP
+486 ILQYGGQPFDHSP

-546 TAPKTPQVKPAEL
+546 TAPKTPKVKPVEQ
-559 DFQGLSE
+559 DIQELSE

-574 PVHSSGSMGL
+574 PVHSSGSAGL
-584 CSLGSNASHEQF
+584 CSLGSNASHEHF
-596 LSVASSS
+596 LSIASSS
-603 DSNGIPNEEA
+603 DSNGVPNEEA
-613 QAARPMTFQEICKD
+613 QAVRPMTFQEICKD
-627 VHMVKNQGQQVFIE
+627 VHMVKNQGQKVFIE
-641 SRVRPQPAKHSQPAL
+641 SRVRPQSAKHTRAAL
-656 EAPARGSLQPALTQR
+656 EAPAKRSIQPRESLR
-671 ELDREP
+671 ELERA
-677 GKAAASEES
+677 GKAATSEES
-686 LRKDPSNYSYQ
+686 VRKEPSNYSYQ

-707 YLESYSIP
+707 YLESCNIP

-733 DDDKQKVGEEVAC
+733 DDDKQKVGEEGTC
-746 PSKDAL
+746 LSKDVP
-752 EEMLPTPESQ
+752 EEMLPTAESQ
-762 PKRDERGTAAAAV
+762 PKREEPGTAAAAV

-784 LPSKAESVASVTSQC
+784 LPSKAESVVSVTSQC

-831 APPPPSMTP
+831 APPPSVTP

-848 VGLTKEVLSVHTQQ
+848 VGLTKEVLSIHTQK

-875 RLHVFDAPP
+875 QLHVFNSPS
-884 GRSWQEP
+884 GISWQELRQ
-891 PHAGPQAERGHRG
+891 AGPHAERGHKG
-904 PRQGTRGPG
+904 PRQGAPRGPG
-913 CRGRSRKSKAKRIKQ
+913 CRGRSRKSKAKRVKQ
-928 QNKLSDSTSSP
+928 NRSSDSTSSP
-939 PHSASPPQLLCA
+939 QNSAAPPQALSA
-951 PGSSSWPPSGNS
+951 PAAPSWPPSGAS

-983 FPPRSAVP
+983 FPPRPGASP
-991 PAAEPAPS
+991 SAEPS
-999 TLPAPQFPTPL
+999 QNTLPTAPFPTPM
-1010 VAPMVALVLPN
+1010 VTPMVALVLPN
-1021 YVFPQMNSPLP
+1021 YMFPQMSSPMA

-1037 GGPVFPF
+1037 GGPLFPF

-1049 GAPTPGPEAG
+1049 GMPTPGPEAG
-1059 PQALS
+1059 TQVPS
-1064 RPSTPHSMSQPE
+1064 RSSTPHSLSQPE
-1076 RAESPLFESRCS
+1076 QAESPLFESRCS

-1101 PKPCDRPEGVAG
+1101 PKGCDRPEGASGSQAG
-1113 NPAGPAGATPDWA
+1113 LAGTPGDWA
-1126 GVSGGPGL
+1126 GVANGQGL
-1134 AGELGAQE
+1134 AGELNPQKE
-1142 EPCLAE
+1142 TCMAE
-1148 AHGSS
+1148 AHDSS

-1189 GFLGSGSNGD
+1189 GSMGSGSNRG
-1199 STSASGTASSK
+1199 STSASGTTSSK
-1210 SSNTSKY
+1210 SSHTSKY

-1233 SEVEDNEHFIKYV
+1233 AEAEDNEHFMKYV

-1260 KVMMTYQLPA
+1260 KVMMTYQLPT
-1270 RDTEAVLR
+1270 RDMETVLR

-1284 KQMQKRQPRFTDEQK
+1284 MQKRQPRFTEEQK

-1306 SWVQKGALPK
+1306 PWVQKGTLPK
-1316 AINITACVDCG
+1316 AINITACVECG

-1332 KVSPLY
+1332 KVTPPY
-1338 DVEIQD
+1338 DVEIHD
-1344 MDLNGMLEPMEEGG
+1344 MELNGLLLEPVPMEEG
-1358 GAQLCLSSLPP
+1358 SSGQSGLPP
-1369 EVAMEEEEAGAEPG
+1369 LSQEMAMEEEEAGPQAE
-1383 EPAARA
+1383 A
-1389 QAAAGVAPAAPR
+1389 QQQPPR
-1401 H
+1401 LEASAEDSG

>member
-1 MLGVVDGSCNSTP
+1 MSTGCESSQNSGGGSS
-14 LGDNIM
+14 
-20 GVTQD
+20 
-25 VLKSDQVI
+25 SD
-33 SAQFGQNI
+33 
-41 PRVCSLSFPRSLAPA
+41 
-56 PAAVEV
+56 
-62 PTFSLPRL
+62 
-70 PAPQGGAHVPEPVMS
+70 
-85 AACEPVQNHF
+85 
-95 EGAGGVGSG
+95 
-104 SSGAPRRGRAQRGGD
+104 SSGAPRRTRAPRGSD
-119 AQGQANDDMDVNSN
+119 AQGQATDDMDINSN

-216 ALKEMKIRLPSEKRG
+216 ALKEMKIRLPSEKRS

-259 QWTIDERQP
+259 QWSIDDSQT
-268 CNLDMPTCTIEELE
+268 CSLDMSTYTIEELE
-282 NITAEYILKN
+282 NITSEYTLKN
-292 PDTFSVA
+292 PDTFTVA
-299 ISFITGKIAYI
+299 VSFTTGKILYI

-317 LRCKKEVF
+317 LRCKREVF

-349 HLPSWS
+349 HLPSWGT
-355 ACASATAAMDYTQEK
+355 CPSATSMDYTQEK
-370 SVFCRISGGHESG
+370 SVFCRISGGHAGG

-393 TPYLAKV
+393 TPYLTKV
-400 RDSGSA
+400 RDSDSA

-453 PLLGYLPQDLVGMPV
+453 PLLGYLPQDLIGTPV

-546 TAPKTPQVKPAEL
+546 TAPKVLKSKALEVDIQE
-559 DFQGLSE
+559 LSE

-574 PVHSSGSMGL
+574 PVHSSGALGL
-584 CSLGSNASHEQF
+584 CSNSASHEQF
-596 LSVASSS
+596 LSIASSS
-603 DSNGIPNEEA
+603 DSNGFPPEEA
-613 QAARPMTFQEICKD
+613 QVLRPMTFQEICKD

-641 SRVRPQPAKHSQPAL
+641 SRVKPLSIKPSRPAL
-656 EAPARGSLQPALTQR
+656 DPPVSHTGQSR
-671 ELDREP
+671 ENLRRDVEKWS
-677 GKAAASEES
+677 GKAATSEDS
-686 LRKDPSNYSYQ
+686 VRKEPSNYSYQ

-707 YLESYSIP
+707 YLESCNIP

-733 DDDKQKVGEEVAC
+733 DDDKQKVRQQVAVQNKDVPEER
-746 PSKDAL
+746 
-752 EEMLPTPESQ
+752 LPATQSQ
-762 PKRDERGTAAAAV
+762 PEREETGAAAAAAAV
-775 VGGPLTPLA
+775 VGSPLTPLA
-784 LPSKAESVASVTSQC
+784 LPTSKAESVVSVTSQC

-817 IVMMEEAAP
+817 IVMMEETVP
-826 SATPP
+826 STTPP
-831 APPPPSMTP
+831 APAPSVTP
-840 DREQQYRK
+840 DREPQYRR
-848 VGLTKEVLSVHTQQ
+848 VGLTKEVLSIHTQK
-862 EEQAFL
+862 EEHSFL

-875 RLHVFDAPP
+875 QLHVFNSPS
-884 GRSWQEP
+884 RHSWQELHHP
-891 PHAGPQAERGHRG
+891 RAQDQRG
-904 PRQGTRGPG
+904 PRGLCQGPRGPTG
-913 CRGRSRKSKAKRIKQ
+913 RGRSRKSKAKRIR
-928 QNKLSDSTSSP
+928 QNKSSDSTSSP
-939 PHSASPPQLLCA
+939 QNSVGSPPQLSCPPA
-951 PGSSSWPPSGNS
+951 ASSWAPSASSPPT
-963 QASLPAMPYP
+963 LPNMSYP
-973 AVMPTYPIPV
+973 TVMPTYPIPV
-983 FPPRSAVP
+983 FPPRPTAP
-991 PAAEPAPS
+991 PATEPSHNP
-999 TLPAPQFPTPL
+999 LPVPQFPAPL
-1010 VAPMVALVLPN
+1010 IAPMVALVLPN
-1021 YVFPQMNSPLP
+1021 YVFPQINNPLP
-1032 PSYFP
+1032 QTYFP
-1037 GGPVFPF
+1037 GSPVFPF
-1044 GPQPG
+1044 GPPPPVGSTLAPG
-1049 GAPTPGPEAG
+1049 LEASLQV
-1059 PQALS
+1059 PS
-1064 RPSTPHSMSQPE
+1064 RSSTPHSMSQPE

-1088 SPLQLNLLQMEEM
+1088 SPLQLNLLQMEEL
-1101 PKPCDRPEGVAG
+1101 PKLSDRQEAAMSGQT
-1113 NPAGPAGATPDWA
+1113 GPAGTSADWV
-1126 GVSGGPGL
+1126 GVTGGQGL
-1134 AGELGAQE
+1134 GNELGPPKEA
-1142 EPCLAE
+1142 CMVE
-1148 AHGSS
+1148 AHDSS

-1176 TGSAASGSGSAAS
+1176 TGSAASGSM
-1189 GFLGSGSNGD
+1189 GSGSNGE

-1225 NDLRGKKR
+1225 NDLRAKKR
-1233 SEVEDNEHFIKYV
+1233 SEAEDNEHFMKYV

-1260 KVMMTYQLPA
+1260 KVMMTYQLPT
-1270 RDTEAVLR
+1270 RDMETVLQ

-1284 KQMQKRQPRFTDEQK
+1284 KQLQKQQPRFTEEQK
-1299 KELAEVH
+1299 KELAEMH
-1306 SWVQKGALPK
+1306 SWVQKGILPK
-1316 AINITACVDCG
+1316 AINITVRR
-1327 SNPTS
+1327 
-1332 KVSPLY
+1332 PL
-1338 DVEIQD
+1338 
-1344 MDLNGMLEPMEEGG
+1344 
-1358 GAQLCLSSLPP
+1358 
-1369 EVAMEEEEAGAEPG
+1369 
-1383 EPAARA
+1383 
-1389 QAAAGVAPAAPR
+1389 AAPGGR
-1401 H
+1401 ERGRDGGEGCQEQQGTTGKTTTGMEGTLEAF

>member
-1 MLGVVDGSCNSTP
+1 MSTSCEP
-14 LGDNIM
+14 
-20 GVTQD
+20 
-25 VLKSDQVI
+25 
-33 SAQFGQNI
+33 GQN
-41 PRVCSLSFPRSLAPA
+41 P
-56 PAAVEV
+56 
-62 PTFSLPRL
+62 
-70 PAPQGGAHVPEPVMS
+70 
-85 AACEPVQNHF
+85 F
-95 EGAGGVGSG
+95 EGGVGSG
-104 SSGAPRRGRAQRGGD
+104 GGGSGAPRRARAQRGAE
-119 AQGQANDDMDVNSN
+119 AQGQANDDMDVNSSN
-133 GSSGNESHGDSHSSS
+133 GSSGNESHGDSHRSSR
-148 HSSGNGK
+148 SSGNGK

-175 PPSSSIAYS
+175 PPSSSVAYS

-216 ALKEMKIRLPSEKRG
+216 ALKEMKIRLPSEKRS

-259 QWTIDERQP
+259 QWTIDDSYP
-268 CNLDMPTCTIEELE
+268 CHLDMPSYTIEELG
-282 NITAEYILKN
+282 NITSEYTLKN

-299 ISFITGKIAYI
+299 VSFITGKIVYI

-317 LRCKKEVF
+317 LRCKKNVF

-355 ACASATAAMDYTQEK
+355 ACTSATAAAMDYTQEK

-383 RELRYYPFRL
+383 RELRYHPFRL
-393 TPYLAKV
+393 TPYLTKV
-400 RDSGSA
+400 RDSDSA
-406 EGQPCCLLIAERIHS
+406 EGRPCCLIIAERIHS

-434 FTTRHTPS
+434 FTTRHTPN

-453 PLLGYLPQDLVGMPV
+453 PLLGYLPQDLVGTPV
-468 LFYLH
+468 LLYLH

-486 ILQYAGQPFDHSP
+486 ILQYGGQPFDHSP

-546 TAPKTPQVKPAEL
+546 TAPKIQKPKPMEV
-559 DFQGLSE
+559 DIQELSE

-574 PVHSSGSMGL
+574 PVHSSSSTGL

-596 LSVASSS
+596 LSIASSS

-613 QAARPMTFQEICKD
+613 QSVRPMTFQEICKD

-641 SRVRPQPAKHSQPAL
+641 SRVKPQPPKHFRPAGRSIQPAEPQRDL
-656 EAPARGSLQPALTQR
+656 EKR
-671 ELDREP
+671 P

-686 LRKDPSNYSYQ
+686 VRKEPSNYSYQ

-707 YLESYSIP
+707 YLESCNFP

-733 DDDKQKVGEEVAC
+733 DDDKQKVGEEAAC
-746 PSKDAL
+746 SGKDAP
-752 EEMLPTPESQ
+752 EEMLPTPPESQ
-762 PKRDERGTAAAAV
+762 PKREEPV

-784 LPSKAESVASVTSQC
+784 LPSKAESVVSVTSQC

-817 IVMMEEAAP
+817 IVMMEEAAL

-831 APPPPSMTP
+831 APTPSVTP

-848 VGLTKEVLSVHTQQ
+848 VGLTKEVLSVHTQK

-875 RLHVFDAPP
+875 RLHVFNSLS
-884 GRSWQEP
+884 GMSGQEP
-891 PHAGPQAERGHRG
+891 HRAAPQAERGHRG
-904 PRQGTRGPG
+904 PRPGARGPG
-913 CRGRSRKSKAKRIKQ
+913 CRGRGRKSKAKRIKQ
-928 QNKLSDSTSSP
+928 NKSSDSTSSP
-939 PHSASPPQLLCA
+939 PNSTAPLLLPCP
-951 PGSSSWPPSGNS
+951 PGSSSWPPSGTS
-963 QASLPAMPYP
+963 QASLPPSLPYP

-983 FPPRSAVP
+983 FPPRPAAP
-991 PAAEPAPS
+991 PATEPSQNA
-999 TLPAPQFPTPL
+999 LPAPPFPAPL
-1010 VAPMVALVLPN
+1010 VTPMVALVLPN
-1021 YVFPQMNSPLP
+1021 YVFPQLNGPLP
-1032 PSYFP
+1032 QSYFP

-1044 GPQPG
+1044 APQPASA
-1049 GAPTPGPEAG
+1049 APPPPGPEATT
-1059 PQALS
+1059 QAPS
-1064 RPSTPHSMSQPE
+1064 RSSTPHSASQPE
-1076 RAESPLFESRCS
+1076 RPESPLFESRCS
-1088 SPLQLNLLQMEEM
+1088 SPLQLDLLQMEEM
-1101 PKPCDRPEGVAG
+1101 PKTSEWPEGAAG
-1113 NPAGPAGATPDWA
+1113 SQTGPAGPPGDWA
-1126 GVSGGPGL
+1126 GAKGGQGL
-1134 AGELGAQE
+1134 ASELGTQKEA
-1142 EPCLAE
+1142 CMVE
-1148 AHGSS
+1148 AHDSS
-1153 NNDALSS
+1153 NHDALSS

-1189 GFLGSGSNGD
+1189 CSMGSGSNGE
-1199 STSASGTASSK
+1199 STFASGTTSSK

-1233 SEVEDNEHFIKYV
+1233 SEVKDNEHFIKYV

-1270 RDTEAVLR
+1270 RDMQTVLQK
-1278 EDREKL
+1278 DREKL
-1284 KQMQKRQPRFTDEQK
+1284 KQMQKRQPRFTEEQK

-1306 SWVQKGALPK
+1306 SWVQKGTLPK

-1327 SNPTS
+1327 SNPAS
-1332 KVSPLY
+1332 QVAPLY
-1338 DVEIQD
+1338 DIEVQD
-1344 MDLNGMLEPMEEGG
+1344 MDLNGMLEPMEESSSSSSSGG
-1358 GAQLCLSSLPP
+1358 QVCLPALPL
-1369 EVAMEEEEAGAEPG
+1369 EMAMEEEEAEAGLDWRQPWRSPPRRRCRWRTRAKGSG
-1383 EPAARA
+1383 ERTSRSLSRGGRCFDQP
-1389 QAAAGVAPAAPR
+1389 
-1401 H
+1401 

>member
-1 MLGVVDGSCNSTP
+1 MST
-14 LGDNIM
+14 G
-20 GVTQD
+20 
-25 VLKSDQVI
+25 
-33 SAQFGQNI
+33 
-41 PRVCSLSFPRSLAPA
+41 
-56 PAAVEV
+56 
-62 PTFSLPRL
+62 
-70 PAPQGGAHVPEPVMS
+70 
-85 AACEPVQNHF
+85 CEPGQNHF
-95 EGAGGVGSG
+95 ESGGGVGSG
-104 SSGAPRRGRAQRGGD
+104 NSGAPRRSRVQRG
-119 AQGQANDDMDVNSN
+119 AESQGQANDDMDVNSN

-148 HSSGNGK
+148 RSSGNGK

-216 ALKEMKIRLPSEKRG
+216 ALKEMKIRLPSEKRS
-231 KGKSGT
+231 KGKPGT

-245 SCVKQVQASQDYYQ
+245 SCVRQVQASQDYYQ
-259 QWTIDERQP
+259 QWTIDDRQP
-268 CNLDMPTCTIEELE
+268 YNLDMSTYTIEELE
-282 NITAEYILKN
+282 NITSEYTLKN

-299 ISFITGKIAYI
+299 VSFITGKIAYI

-317 LRCKKEVF
+317 LRCKKDVF

-355 ACASATAAMDYTQEK
+355 ACASATAMDYTQEK

-383 RELRYYPFRL
+383 REMRYHPFRL
-393 TPYLAKV
+393 TPYLTKV
-400 RDSGSA
+400 RDSDSA

-453 PLLGYLPQDLVGMPV
+453 PLLGYLPQDLVGTPV

-546 TAPKTPQVKPAEL
+546 TAPKAPKVKPVGL
-559 DFQGLSE
+559 DIQALSE

-574 PVHSSGSMGL
+574 PVHSNGSMGL
-584 CSLGSNASHEQF
+584 CSMGSNASHEQF
-596 LSVASSS
+596 LSIASSS

-613 QAARPMTFQEICKD
+613 QAVRPMTFQEICKD

-641 SRVRPQPAKHSQPAL
+641 SRVRPQPTKHSQPAL
-656 EAPARGSLQPALTQR
+656 EAPVGRHVQPTVAQR

-677 GKAAASEES
+677 GKAAASEE
-686 LRKDPSNYSYQ
+686 PSNYSYQ

-707 YLESYSIP
+707 YLESCNIP

-733 DDDKQKVGEEVAC
+733 DDDKQKAGEEVAS
-746 PSKDAL
+746 PSK
-752 EEMLPTPESQ
+752 
-762 PKRDERGTAAAAV
+762 
-775 VGGPLTPLA
+775 
-784 LPSKAESVASVTSQC
+784 
-799 SFSSTIVHVG
+799 
-809 DKKPPESD
+809 D

-831 APPPPSMTP
+831 APLPSVTP

-848 VGLTKEVLSVHTQQ
+848 VGLTKEVLSVHTQK
-862 EEQAFL
+862 EEHAFL

-875 RLHVFDAPP
+875 QLHVFNSPS
-884 GRSWQEP
+884 GRSWQERHHAR
-891 PHAGPQAERGHRG
+891 PHAERGHKG
-904 PRQGTRGPG
+904 LRQGARGGPG

-939 PHSASPPQLLCA
+939 APSASPPQLLCA

-963 QASLPAMPYP
+963 QASLPNLPYP
-973 AVMPTYPIPV
+973 TVMPTYPIPV
-983 FPPRSAVP
+983 FPPR
-991 PAAEPAPS
+991 AAAPS
-999 TLPAPQFPTPL
+999 QNPLPAPQFPTSL
-1010 VAPMVALVLPN
+1010 VTPMVALVLPN
-1021 YVFPQMNSPLP
+1021 YVFPQLNSPLP

-1037 GGPVFPF
+1037 GAPVFPF

-1049 GAPTPGPEAG
+1049 SAPAPGPAAAT
-1059 PQALS
+1059 QVLS

-1101 PKPCDRPEGVAG
+1101 PKPCDRQEAVASSQAR
-1113 NPAGPAGATPDWA
+1113 PTGPAADWA
-1126 GVSGGPGL
+1126 AVNGGQGL
-1134 AGELGAQE
+1134 ANELSAQKE
-1142 EPCLAE
+1142 TCMAE
-1148 AHGSS
+1148 AHDSS

-1176 TGSAASGSGSAAS
+1176 TGSAASGSAAS
-1189 GFLGSGSNGD
+1189 GFMGSGSNGD
-1199 STSASGTASSK
+1199 STSASGTTSSK

-1233 SEVEDNEHFIKYV
+1233 SEVEDNAHFIKYV

-1270 RDTEAVLR
+1270 RDMEKVLQ

-1306 SWVQKGALPK
+1306 SWVPKGILPK

-1327 SNPTS
+1327 SNPSS
-1332 KVSPLY
+1332 KVAPLY

-1344 MDLNGMLEPMEEGG
+1344 MDLNGMLEPMEEGN
-1358 GAQLCLSSLPP
+1358 GAQASLPSLPP
-1369 EVAMEEEEAGAEPG
+1369 EMAMEEEEAGVEAG
-1383 EPAARA
+1383 EQTPPA
-1389 QAAAGVAPAAPR
+1389 QAAVKDSTSAPR

>member
-1 MLGVVDGSCNSTP
+1 MTTG
-14 LGDNIM
+14 
-20 GVTQD
+20 
-25 VLKSDQVI
+25 
-33 SAQFGQNI
+33 
-41 PRVCSLSFPRSLAPA
+41 
-56 PAAVEV
+56 
-62 PTFSLPRL
+62 
-70 PAPQGGAHVPEPVMS
+70 
-85 AACEPVQNHF
+85 CEPGQGPF
-95 EGAGGVGSG
+95 EGGGGNG
-104 SSGAPRRGRAQRGGD
+104 GCTSGAPRRTRPQRGSE
-119 AQGQANDDMDVNSN
+119 AQGQANDDMDINSN

-209 TQKELMK
+209 AQKELMK
-216 ALKEMKIRLPSEKRG
+216 ALKEMKIRLPSEKRS

-259 QWTIDERQP
+259 QWTIDDSHP
-268 CNLDMPTCTIEELE
+268 CNLDMSSYTIEELE
-282 NITAEYILKN
+282 NITSEYTLKN

-299 ISFITGKIAYI
+299 VSFITGKIVYI
-310 SDQAAFI
+310 SDQAGFI
-317 LRCKKEVF
+317 LRCKKDVF

-355 ACASATAAMDYTQEK
+355 ACTSSTAGVMDYTQEK
-370 SVFCRISGGHESG
+370 SVFCRISGGYESG

-393 TPYLAKV
+393 TPYLTKV
-400 RDSGSA
+400 CDSDST
-406 EGQPCCLLIAERIHS
+406 EGRPCCLLIAERIHS

-453 PLLGYLPQDLVGMPV
+453 PLLGYLPQDLIGTPV
-468 LFYLH
+468 LFYVH

-486 ILQYAGQPFDHSP
+486 ILQYGGQPFDHSP

-546 TAPKTPQVKPAEL
+546 TAPKVPKAKPMET
-559 DFQGLSE
+559 DIQELSE
-566 QIHRLLLQ
+566 QIHRSLLQ
-574 PVHSSGSMGL
+574 PVHSNGSTGL
-584 CSLGSNASHEQF
+584 CSIGSNASHEQF
-596 LSVASSS
+596 LSIASSS

-613 QAARPMTFQEICKD
+613 QAIRPMTFQEICKD

-641 SRVRPQPAKHSQPAL
+641 SQVKPQPHKHSRQAL
-656 EAPARGSLQPALTQR
+656 EVPVNRSSQPMETPRDLERRPAT
-671 ELDREP
+671 
-677 GKAAASEES
+677 SEES
-686 LRKDPSNYSYQ
+686 VRKESSNYSYQ

-707 YLESYSIP
+707 YLESCNIP

-720 KCGSSSYTTSSNS
+720 KCGSSSYTTSSTS

-746 PSKDAL
+746 HSK
-752 EEMLPTPESQ
+752 
-762 PKRDERGTAAAAV
+762 
-775 VGGPLTPLA
+775 
-784 LPSKAESVASVTSQC
+784 
-799 SFSSTIVHVG
+799 
-809 DKKPPESD
+809 D

-831 APPPPSMTP
+831 APPPNVTP

-848 VGLTKEVLSVHTQQ
+848 VGLTKEVLSIHTQK

-875 RLHVFDAPP
+875 QVHVFNSSLGLSSQGQAHP
-884 GRSWQEP
+884 G
-891 PHAGPQAERGHRG
+891 PHANRGHHKG
-904 PRQGTRGPG
+904 PPRQGARGPG
-913 CRGRSRKSKAKRIKQ
+913 YRGRSRKSKAKRIKQ
-928 QNKLSDSTSSP
+928 NKSTDSTSSP
-939 PHSASPPQLLCA
+939 QNSASPPHLLCA
-951 PGSSSWPPSGNS
+951 PGSTSWAPSGNS
-963 QASLPAMPYP
+963 QNSLPTMPYP
-973 AVMPTYPIPV
+973 TVMPTYPIPV
-983 FPPRSAVP
+983 FPPRPAAPS
-991 PAAEPAPS
+991 AAEPIQNA
-999 TLPAPQFPTPL
+999 LPAPQFPTPL
-1010 VAPMVALVLPN
+1010 VTPMVALVLPN

-1032 PSYFP
+1032 QSYFP

-1044 GPQPG
+1044 APQPVG
-1049 GAPTPGPEAG
+1049 STATPGPDVGAQG
-1059 PQALS
+1059 LS
-1064 RPSTPHSMSQPE
+1064 RSSTPHSVSQPE
-1076 RAESPLFESRCS
+1076 RPESPLFESRCS

-1101 PKPCDRPEGVAG
+1101 PKVGDRPEA
-1113 NPAGPAGATPDWA
+1113 AASSQTGPMGAPTDWA
-1126 GVSGGPGL
+1126 GVSSGQGL
-1134 AGELGAQE
+1134 TNELSTQK
-1142 EPCLAE
+1142 E
-1148 AHGSS
+1148 ACMVETHDSS

-1189 GFLGSGSNGD
+1189 GSMGSGSNGG
-1199 STSASGTASSK
+1199 STSASGTTSSK

-1233 SEVEDNEHFIKYV
+1233 TEVEDNEHFIKYV

-1260 KVMMTYQLPA
+1260 KVMMTYQLPT
-1270 RDTEAVLR
+1270 RDMEAVLK

-1284 KQMQKRQPRFTDEQK
+1284 KQMQKRQPRFTEEQK
-1299 KELAEVH
+1299 KELGEVH
-1306 SWVQKGALPK
+1306 SWVQKGILPK

-1327 SNPTS
+1327 SNPSS

-1338 DVEIQD
+1338 DIEVQD
-1344 MDLNGMLEPMEEGG
+1344 MDVNGMLEPMEEGNG
-1358 GAQLCLSSLPP
+1358 GQTCHPSLPP
-1369 EVAMEEEEAGAEPG
+1369 EMAMEEEEAGGG
-1383 EPAARA
+1383 ERGEQPL
-1389 QAAAGVAPAAPR
+1389 QAAEAQRESLG
-1401 H
+1401 

>member
-1 MLGVVDGSCNSTP
+1 
-14 LGDNIM
+14 
-20 GVTQD
+20 
-25 VLKSDQVI
+25 
-33 SAQFGQNI
+33 
-41 PRVCSLSFPRSLAPA
+41 
-56 PAAVEV
+56 
-62 PTFSLPRL
+62 
-70 PAPQGGAHVPEPVMS
+70 MS
-85 AACEPVQNHF
+85 AGCESSQNS
-95 EGAGGVGSG
+95 GGGSSSS
-104 SSGAPRRGRAQRGGD
+104 SSGAPRRTRAPRGSD
-119 AQGQANDDMDVNSN
+119 AQGQATDDMDVNSN

-216 ALKEMKIRLPSEKRG
+216 ALKEMKIRLPSEKRS

-259 QWTIDERQP
+259 QWTIDDSQP
-268 CNLDMPTCTIEELE
+268 CSLDMSTYNIEELE
-282 NITAEYILKN
+282 NITSEYTLKN
-292 PDTFSVA
+292 LDTFTVA
-299 ISFITGKIAYI
+299 VSFTTGKIVYI

-355 ACASATAAMDYTQEK
+355 ACPSATAMDYTQEK
-370 SVFCRISGGHESG
+370 SVFCRISGGHAGG

-393 TPYLAKV
+393 TPYLTKV
-400 RDSGSA
+400 RDSDSA

-453 PLLGYLPQDLVGMPV
+453 PLLGYLPQDLVGTPV

-546 TAPKTPQVKPAEL
+546 TAPKALKAKALEL
-559 DFQGLSE
+559 DIQELSE

-574 PVHSSGSMGL
+574 PVHSSGALGL
-584 CSLGSNASHEQF
+584 CSNASHEQF
-596 LSVASSS
+596 LSIASSS
-603 DSNGIPNEEA
+603 DSNGFPQEEA
-613 QAARPMTFQEICKD
+613 QALRPMTFQEICKD

-641 SRVRPQPAKHSQPAL
+641 SRVKPLPIKPSRPAL
-656 EAPARGSLQPALTQR
+656 DPPISRTGQSKEALKDSEKRPC
-671 ELDREP
+671 
-677 GKAAASEES
+677 KAAASEDS
-686 LRKDPSNYSYQ
+686 VRKEPSSYSYQ

-707 YLESYSIP
+707 YLESCNIP
-715 SRVKR
+715 NRVKR

-733 DDDKQKVGEEVAC
+733 DDDKQKVRERVAAQ
-746 PSKDAL
+746 SKDAP
-752 EEMLPTPESQ
+752 EEMLPASESPAKREQ
-762 PKRDERGTAAAAV
+762 PGTAAAAV
-775 VGGPLTPLA
+775 VGGSLAPLA
-784 LPSKAESVASVTSQC
+784 LPSKAESVVSVTSQC

-817 IVMMEEAAP
+817 IVMMEETAP

-831 APPPPSMTP
+831 APAPSVTP

-848 VGLTKEVLSVHTQQ
+848 VGLTKEVLSVHTQK
-862 EEQAFL
+862 EEHAFL

-875 RLHVFDAPP
+875 QLHVFSSPS
-884 GRSWQEP
+884 GLSWQELRHP
-891 PHAGPQAERGHRG
+891 RAHDERGHRG
-904 PRQGTRGPG
+904 LRQGPRGPS

-928 QNKLSDSTSSP
+928 NKSSDSTSSP
-939 PHSASPPQLLCA
+939 RNSASPPQPPCPQGA
-951 PGSSSWPPSGNS
+951 SSWPPSATS
-963 QASLPAMPYP
+963 QPSLPNISYP

-983 FPPRSAVP
+983 FPPRPTAP
-991 PAAEPAPS
+991 PATEPSQNP
-999 TLPAPQFPTPL
+999 LPTSQFPTPL
-1010 VAPMVALVLPN
+1010 VTPMVALVLPN
-1021 YVFPQMNSPLP
+1021 YVFPQMNNPLP
-1032 PSYFP
+1032 QPYFP

-1044 GPQPG
+1044 GPPQPG
-1049 GAPTPGPEAG
+1049 STLAPGPEAG
-1059 PQALS
+1059 PQVPS
-1064 RPSTPHSMSQPE
+1064 RSSTPHSMSQPE

-1101 PKPCDRPEGVAG
+1101 PKPCDRQEAG
-1113 NPAGPAGATPDWA
+1113 MNGQAGPAGTSADWA
-1126 GVSGGPGL
+1126 GVTGGQGL
-1134 AGELGAQE
+1134 VNELGPQKE
-1142 EPCLAE
+1142 TCMAE
-1148 AHGSS
+1148 AHDSS

-1176 TGSAASGSGSAAS
+1176 TGSAASGSM
-1189 GFLGSGSNGD
+1189 GSGSNGG
-1199 STSASGTASSK
+1199 STSASGTTSSK

-1233 SEVEDNEHFIKYV
+1233 SEAEDNEHFIKYV

-1260 KVMMTYQLPA
+1260 KIMMTYQLPA
-1270 RDTEAVLR
+1270 RDMETVLQ

-1284 KQMQKRQPRFTDEQK
+1284 KQLQKQQPRFTEEQK

-1306 SWVQKGALPK
+1306 SWVQKGILPK
-1316 AINITACVDCG
+1316 AINVTACVECV
-1327 SNPTS
+1327 SNAASQVT
-1332 KVSPLY
+1332 PLY

-1344 MDLNGMLEPMEEGG
+1344 MDLNGMLEPMEEGNG
-1358 GAQLCLSSLPP
+1358 GQVPLPP
-1369 EVAMEEEEAGAEPG
+1369 LPLEMAMEEEEAGESRAVG
-1383 EPAARA
+1383 EAS
-1389 QAAAGVAPAAPR
+1389 
-1401 H
+1401 

>member
-1 MLGVVDGSCNSTP
+1 MSTSCE
-14 LGDNIM
+14 
-20 GVTQD
+20 
-25 VLKSDQVI
+25 
-33 SAQFGQNI
+33 
-41 PRVCSLSFPRSLAPA
+41 PA
-56 PAAVEV
+56 PNPYE
-62 PTFSLPRL
+62 
-70 PAPQGGAHVPEPVMS
+70 GGG
-85 AACEPVQNHF
+85 N
-95 EGAGGVGSG
+95 GG
-104 SSGAPRRGRAQRGGD
+104 SGAPRRARAQRGGD
-119 AQGQANDDMDVNSN
+119 AQGQANDDMDANSN

-148 HSSGNGK
+148 RSSGNGK

-160 ETTESNKSSNSQSPS
+160 ETTESNKSTNSQSPS

-216 ALKEMKIRLPSEKRG
+216 ALKEMKIRLPSEKRS

-259 QWTIDERQP
+259 QWTIDDSQP
-268 CNLDMPTCTIEELE
+268 CNLDMSTYTIEELE
-282 NITAEYILKN
+282 NITSEYTLKN

-299 ISFITGKIAYI
+299 VSFITGKIAYI

-317 LRCKKEVF
+317 LRCKRDVF

-355 ACASATAAMDYTQEK
+355 VCTSATGAAAMDYTQEK
-370 SVFCRISGGHESG
+370 SVFCRIRHLFLSGGYESG

-393 TPYLAKV
+393 TPYLTKV
-400 RDSGSA
+400 RDSDNA

-453 PLLGYLPQDLVGMPV
+453 PLLGYLPQDLIGTPV

-531 GRHKVRTGPLNEDVF
+531 GRHKVRTGPLNEDIF
-546 TAPKTPQVKPAEL
+546 TAPKTQKVKPVEQ
-559 DFQGLSE
+559 DIQELSE

-574 PVHSSGSMGL
+574 PVHSNGSMGL
-584 CSLGSNASHEQF
+584 CSIGSNASHEQF
-596 LSVASSS
+596 LSIASSS

-613 QAARPMTFQEICKD
+613 QALRPMTFQEICKD
-627 VHMVKNQGQQVFIE
+627 VHMVKNQGQKVFIE
-641 SRVRPQPAKHSQPAL
+641 SRVRPQSAKHARAAL
-656 EAPARGSLQPALTQR
+656 EAPADRSVQPMETLR
-671 ELDREP
+671 ELERP
-677 GKAAASEES
+677 GKVAASEES
-686 LRKDPSNYSYQ
+686 VRKEPSNYSYQ

-707 YLESYSIP
+707 YLESCNIP

-733 DDDKQKVGEEVAC
+733 DDDKQKVGKERTC
-746 PSKDAL
+746 PSKDVP
-752 EEMLPTPESQ
+752 EEMLPTLESQ
-762 PKRDERGTAAAAV
+762 PKREESGAAAAAV

-784 LPSKAESVASVTSQC
+784 LPSKAESVVSMTSQC

-831 APPPPSMTP
+831 APPPSATP

-848 VGLTKEVLSVHTQQ
+848 VGLTKEVLSIHTQK

-875 RLHVFDAPP
+875 QLHVFNSPS
-884 GRSWQEP
+884 GIGWQELRQ
-891 PHAGPQAERGHRG
+891 AGPHAERGHKG
-904 PRQGTRGPG
+904 PRQGARGPG
-913 CRGRSRKSKAKRIKQ
+913 CHGRSRKSKAKRVK
-928 QNKLSDSTSSP
+928 QNKSLDSTSSP
-939 PHSASPPQLLCA
+939 QNSTAPLQA
-951 PGSSSWPPSGNS
+951 PGAPAAVSWPPSGNS
-963 QASLPAMPYP
+963 QASLPTMPYP

-983 FPPRSAVP
+983 FPPR
-991 PAAEPAPS
+991 PAASSGTEPSQNA
-999 TLPAPQFPTPL
+999 LPATHFPTPL
-1010 VAPMVALVLPN
+1010 VTPMVALVLPN
-1021 YVFPQMNSPLP
+1021 YMFPQMNSPMP
-1032 PSYFP
+1032 QPYFP
-1037 GGPVFPF
+1037 GGPIFPF
-1044 GPQPG
+1044 GPQLG
-1049 GAPTPGPEAG
+1049 GMPMPGPEAG
-1059 PQALS
+1059 TQAPS
-1064 RPSTPHSMSQPE
+1064 RSSTPHSMSQPE
-1076 RAESPLFESRCS
+1076 QAESPLFESRCS

-1101 PKPCDRPEGVAG
+1101 PKACDRQEVASSSQ
-1113 NPAGPAGATPDWA
+1113 AGPAGTANDWA
-1126 GVSGGPGL
+1126 GVTNGQGL
-1134 AGELGAQE
+1134 ASELNTQKE
-1142 EPCLAE
+1142 TCMAE
-1148 AHGSS
+1148 AHDSS

-1189 GFLGSGSNGD
+1189 GSMGSGSNGG
-1199 STSASGTASSK
+1199 STSASGTTSSK

-1233 SEVEDNEHFIKYV
+1233 AEAEDNEHFMKYV

-1260 KVMMTYQLPA
+1260 KVMMTYQLPS
-1270 RDTEAVLR
+1270 RDLETVLQ

-1284 KQMQKRQPRFTDEQK
+1284 KQMQKRQPRFTEEQK
-1299 KELAEVH
+1299 KELSEVH
-1306 SWVQKGALPK
+1306 SWVQKGILPK
-1316 AINITACVDCG
+1316 AINITACVECG
-1327 SNPTS
+1327 SNPTP
-1332 KVSPLY
+1332 KVAPPY
-1338 DVEIQD
+1338 DVEIHD
-1344 MDLNGMLEPMEEGG
+1344 MDLSGLLEPVPMEEGSLG
-1358 GAQLCLSSLPP
+1358 QSCLPP
-1369 EVAMEEEEAGAEPG
+1369 LSQETAMEEEEAGPAGDAQQLSQRETSAENSG
-1383 EPAARA
+1383 
-1389 QAAAGVAPAAPR
+1389 
-1401 H
+1401 

>member
-1 MLGVVDGSCNSTP
+1 MSTGCEP
-14 LGDNIM
+14 
-20 GVTQD
+20 
-25 VLKSDQVI
+25 
-33 SAQFGQNI
+33 GQN
-41 PRVCSLSFPRSLAPA
+41 PY
-56 PAAVEV
+56 E
-62 PTFSLPRL
+62 
-70 PAPQGGAHVPEPVMS
+70 G
-85 AACEPVQNHF
+85 
-95 EGAGGVGSG
+95 GAGGSNGGGSG
-104 SSGAPRRGRAQRGGD
+104 PPRRARAQRGGE
-119 AQGQANDDMDVNSN
+119 AQGQANDDMDANSN
-133 GSSGNESHGDSHSSS
+133 GSSGNESHGDSNSSS
-148 HSSGNGK
+148 RSSGNGK

-160 ETTESNKSSNSQSPS
+160 ETTESNK
-175 PPSSSIAYS
+175 
-184 LLSAS
+184 
-189 SEQDNPSTSGC
+189 

-216 ALKEMKIRLPSEKRG
+216 ALKEMKIRLPSEKRS

-259 QWTIDERQP
+259 QWTIDDSQP
-268 CNLDMPTCTIEELE
+268 CSLDMSTYTIEELE
-282 NITAEYILKN
+282 NITSEYTLKN

-299 ISFITGKIAYI
+299 VSFITGKIAYI

-317 LRCKKEVF
+317 LRCKRDVF

-355 ACASATAAMDYTQEK
+355 VCTSANAAAATMDYTQEK

-393 TPYLAKV
+393 TPYLTKV
-400 RDSGSA
+400 RDSDNA

-453 PLLGYLPQDLVGMPV
+453 PLLGYLPQDLIGTPV

-473 PEDRPLMLAIHKK
+473 PEDRPLMLAMHKK
-486 ILQYAGQPFDHSP
+486 VLQYAGQPFDHSP

-546 TAPKTPQVKPAEL
+546 TPPKTQKGRPVEHNIQ
-559 DFQGLSE
+559 QLSE

-574 PVHSSGSMGL
+574 PVHSNGSTGL
-584 CSLGSNASHEQF
+584 CSIGSNASHEQF
-596 LSVASSS
+596 LSIASSS
-603 DSNGIPNEEA
+603 DSNGLPNEEA
-613 QAARPMTFQEICKD
+613 QAVRPMTFQEICKD
-627 VHMVKNQGQQVFIE
+627 VHMVKNQGQKVFIE
-641 SRVRPQPAKHSQPAL
+641 SRVRPQSAKHTRAAL
-656 EAPARGSLQPALTQR
+656 EAPVDRSVQPMETLR
-671 ELDREP
+671 EVERP

-686 LRKDPSNYSYQ
+686 VRKEPSNYSYQ

-707 YLESYSIP
+707 YLESCNIP

-733 DDDKQKVGEEVAC
+733 DDDKQKVGEEGNR
-746 PSKDAL
+746 PSKDAP
-752 EEMLPTPESQ
+752 EEMLPTAESQ
-762 PKRDERGTAAAAV
+762 PKREEPGTAAAAV

-784 LPSKAESVASVTSQC
+784 LPSKAESVVSVTSQC

-809 DKKPPESD
+809 DKKPPEMD

-826 SATPP
+826 SATPS
-831 APPPPSMTP
+831 APPPSATP

-848 VGLTKEVLSVHTQQ
+848 VGLTKEVLSVHTQK
-862 EEQAFL
+862 EEQTFL

-875 RLHVFDAPP
+875 QLHVFNSPS
-884 GRSWQEP
+884 GIGWQELRQ
-891 PHAGPQAERGHRG
+891 AGPQAERGHKG
-904 PRQGTRGPG
+904 PRQGPRGPG
-913 CRGRSRKSKAKRIKQ
+913 CRGRSRKSKAKRVKQ
-928 QNKLSDSTSSP
+928 NRSSDSTSSP
-939 PHSASPPQLLCA
+939 QDSTGPPQA
-951 PGSSSWPPSGNS
+951 PGAPAPSPWPPSGNS

-983 FPPRSAVP
+983 FPPRPGASPCTEPSPNTLSA
-991 PAAEPAPS
+991 A
-999 TLPAPQFPTPL
+999 QYPTPL
-1010 VAPMVALVLPN
+1010 LTPMVALVLPN
-1021 YVFPQMNSPLP
+1021 YVFPPMNSAMGQ
-1032 PSYFP
+1032 SFFP
-1037 GGPVFPF
+1037 GGPAFPF

-1049 GAPTPGPEAG
+1049 GTPTPGPETG
-1059 PQALS
+1059 TQAPS
-1064 RPSTPHSMSQPE
+1064 RSSTPHSMSQPE

-1101 PKPCDRPEGVAG
+1101 PKACDRPEAG
-1113 NPAGPAGATPDWA
+1113 GGSQAGPTGTASDWA
-1126 GVSGGPGL
+1126 GVSNGQGL
-1134 AGELGAQE
+1134 AGGLNAQKE
-1142 EPCLAE
+1142 TCMVE
-1148 AHGSS
+1148 AHDSS

-1189 GFLGSGSNGD
+1189 GSMGSGSNGG
-1199 STSASGTASSK
+1199 STSASGTTSSK
-1210 SSNTSKY
+1210 SSHTSKY

-1233 SEVEDNEHFIKYV
+1233 AEAEDNEHFMKYV
-1246 LQDPIWLLMANTDD
+1246 LQDPIWLLMANTDE
-1260 KVMMTYQLPA
+1260 KVMMTYQLPP
-1270 RDTEAVLR
+1270 RVSSFRQPQLLLETVLQ

-1284 KQMQKRQPRFTDEQK
+1284 KQMQKRQPRFTEEQK

-1306 SWVQKGALPK
+1306 SWVQKGGLPK
-1316 AINITACVDCG
+1316 AINLTACVECG

-1332 KVSPLY
+1332 KVTPPY
-1338 DVEIQD
+1338 DVEIHD
-1344 MDLNGMLEPMEEGG
+1344 MELNGLLEPVPMEEGNG
-1358 GAQLCLSSLPP
+1358 GQSCLPP
-1369 EVAMEEEEAGAEPG
+1369 LSQEMAMEEEEAGPEATAQRQQPPRLEVSAENSG
-1383 EPAARA
+1383 
-1389 QAAAGVAPAAPR
+1389 
-1401 H
+1401 

>member
-1 MLGVVDGSCNSTP
+1 MSTSCEP
-14 LGDNIM
+14 
-20 GVTQD
+20 
-25 VLKSDQVI
+25 
-33 SAQFGQNI
+33 GQN
-41 PRVCSLSFPRSLAPA
+41 P
-56 PAAVEV
+56 
-62 PTFSLPRL
+62 
-70 PAPQGGAHVPEPVMS
+70 
-85 AACEPVQNHF
+85 F
-95 EGAGGVGSG
+95 EATGGVGS
-104 SSGAPRRGRAQRGGD
+104 SSVGAPRRARAQRGGE

-148 HSSGNGK
+148 NSSGNGK

-216 ALKEMKIRLPSEKRG
+216 ALKEMKIRLPSEKRS

-259 QWTIDERQP
+259 QWTIDESQP
-268 CNLDMPTCTIEELE
+268 CNLDMSTYTIEELE
-282 NITAEYILKN
+282 NITSEYTLKN

-299 ISFITGKIAYI
+299 VSFITGKIVYI

-317 LRCKKEVF
+317 LRCKREVF
-325 KGAKFAEFLA
+325 KGAKFSEFLA
-335 PQDVSIFYGSTAPY
+335 PQDVSIFYGSTAPF

-355 ACASATAAMDYTQEK
+355 VCTSAPAMDYTQEK
-370 SVFCRISGGHESG
+370 SVFCRISGRHNSG
-383 RELRYYPFRL
+383 RELRYHPFRL
-393 TPYLAKV
+393 TPYLTKV
-400 RDSGSA
+400 RDSDNA

-453 PLLGYLPQDLVGMPV
+453 PLLGYLPQDLIGTPV

-473 PEDRPLMLAIHKK
+473 PEDRPLMLAMHKK
-486 ILQYAGQPFDHSP
+486 ILQYGGQPFDHSP

-546 TAPKTPQVKPAEL
+546 TAPKVPKVKPAEQ
-559 DFQGLSE
+559 DIQELSE

-574 PVHSSGSMGL
+574 PVHSNGSMGL
-584 CSLGSNASHEQF
+584 CSMGSNASHEQF
-596 LSVASSS
+596 LSIASSS
-603 DSNGIPNEEA
+603 DSNAIPNEEA
-613 QAARPMTFQEICKD
+613 QTIRPMTFQEICKD

-641 SRVRPQPAKHSQPAL
+641 SRVKPQSMKHSRAAL
-656 EAPARGSLQPALTQR
+656 EAPPDRHVQPMETVK
-671 ELDREP
+671 ELETRP
-677 GKAAASEES
+677 GKTATSEES
-686 LRKDPSNYSYQ
+686 VRQEPSNYSYQ

-707 YLESYSIP
+707 YLESCNIP

-733 DDDKQKVGEEVAC
+733 DDDKQKAGEETGVC
-746 PSKDAL
+746 PSKDAS

-762 PKRDERGTAAAAV
+762 PKREEPGTAAAAV

-784 LPSKAESVASVTSQC
+784 LPSKAESVVSVTSQC

-831 APPPPSMTP
+831 APPPSVTP
-840 DREQQYRK
+840 DREQQYRR
-848 VGLTKEVLSVHTQQ
+848 VGLTKEVLSVHTQK

-868 TRFKDLS
+868 THFKNLS
-875 RLHVFDAPP
+875 QLHVFNSPS
-884 GRSWQEP
+884 GLSWKEMR
-891 PHAGPQAERGHRG
+891 HAGPHAERGHKG
-904 PRQGTRGPG
+904 LRQGVRGLG
-913 CRGRSRKSKAKRIKQ
+913 CRGRSRKSKAKRIR
-928 QNKLSDSTSSP
+928 QNKSSGSTSSP
-939 PHSASPPQLLCA
+939 RNSCSPPQAPGA
-951 PGSSSWPPSGNS
+951 PGSTSWPPSGS
-963 QASLPAMPYP
+963 VQASLPAMPYP

-983 FPPRSAVP
+983 FPPR
-991 PAAEPAPS
+991 PAAPQPSEPAQNLLS
-999 TLPAPQFPTPL
+999 TPQFPASL
-1010 VAPMVALVLPN
+1010 VTPMVALVLPN

-1032 PSYFP
+1032 QSYFP

-1049 GAPTPGPEAG
+1049 SMPTPAPEVCT
-1059 PQALS
+1059 QAPS
-1064 RPSTPHSMSQPE
+1064 RSSTPHSMSQPE

-1101 PKPCDRPEGVAG
+1101 PKACDWPEAASG
-1113 NPAGPAGATPDWA
+1113 NPAGPAGATTDW
-1126 GVSGGPGL
+1126 SGMPGGQGL
-1134 AGELGAQE
+1134 ADDLGAQKE
-1142 EPCLAE
+1142 TCMAE
-1148 AHGSS
+1148 AHDSS

-1189 GFLGSGSNGD
+1189 GSMGSGSNRD
-1199 STSASGTASSK
+1199 STSASGTTSSK

-1233 SEVEDNEHFIKYV
+1233 SDVEDNEHFIKYV

-1260 KVMMTYQLPA
+1260 KLMMTYQLPS
-1270 RDTEAVLR
+1270 RDLETVLK

-1284 KQMQKRQPRFTDEQK
+1284 RQMQKRQPRFSEEQK

-1306 SWVQKGALPK
+1306 SWVQKGVLPK
-1316 AINITACVDCG
+1316 AINITACMDCG
-1327 SNPTS
+1327 SNPAS
-1332 KVSPLY
+1332 KVTPLY
-1338 DVEIQD
+1338 DVEIHD
-1344 MDLNGMLEPMEEGG
+1344 MDLNGMLEPMEEGSG
-1358 GAQLCLSSLPP
+1358 GQGCLPP
-1369 EVAMEEEEAGAEPG
+1369 LEVAMEEEEAGLGAGGKLP
-1383 EPAARA
+1383 
-1389 QAAAGVAPAAPR
+1389 QAKAAGKNSG
-1401 H
+1401 

>member
-1 MLGVVDGSCNSTP
+1 MTTG
-14 LGDNIM
+14 
-20 GVTQD
+20 
-25 VLKSDQVI
+25 
-33 SAQFGQNI
+33 
-41 PRVCSLSFPRSLAPA
+41 
-56 PAAVEV
+56 
-62 PTFSLPRL
+62 
-70 PAPQGGAHVPEPVMS
+70 
-85 AACEPVQNHF
+85 CEPGQGPF
-95 EGAGGVGSG
+95 EGGGGNG
-104 SSGAPRRGRAQRGGD
+104 GCTSGAPRRTRPQRGSE
-119 AQGQANDDMDVNSN
+119 AQGQANDDMDINSN

-209 TQKELMK
+209 AQKELMK
-216 ALKEMKIRLPSEKRG
+216 ALKEMKIRLPSEKRS

-259 QWTIDERQP
+259 QWTIDDSHP
-268 CNLDMPTCTIEELE
+268 CNLDMSSYTIEELE
-282 NITAEYILKN
+282 NITSEYTLKN

-299 ISFITGKIAYI
+299 VSFITGKIVYI
-310 SDQAAFI
+310 SDQAGFI
-317 LRCKKEVF
+317 LRCKKDVF

-355 ACASATAAMDYTQEK
+355 ACTSSTAGVMDYTQEK
-370 SVFCRISGGHESG
+370 SVFCRISGGYESG
-383 RELRYYPFRL
+383 CELRYYPFRL
-393 TPYLAKV
+393 TPYLTKV
-400 RDSGSA
+400 CDSDST
-406 EGQPCCLLIAERIHS
+406 EGRPCCLLIAERIHS

-453 PLLGYLPQDLVGMPV
+453 PLLGYLPQDLIGTPV
-468 LFYLH
+468 LFYVH

-486 ILQYAGQPFDHSP
+486 ILQYGGQPFDHSP

-546 TAPKTPQVKPAEL
+546 TAPKVPKAKPMET
-559 DFQGLSE
+559 DIQELSE
-566 QIHRLLLQ
+566 QIHRSLLQ
-574 PVHSSGSMGL
+574 PVHSNGSTGL
-584 CSLGSNASHEQF
+584 CSIGSNASHEQF
-596 LSVASSS
+596 LSIASSS

-613 QAARPMTFQEICKD
+613 QAIRPMTFQEICKD

-641 SRVRPQPAKHSQPAL
+641 SQVNSQPMETPRDL
-656 EAPARGSLQPALTQR
+656 ERRPAT
-671 ELDREP
+671 
-677 GKAAASEES
+677 SEES
-686 LRKDPSNYSYQ
+686 VRKESSNYSYQ

-707 YLESYSIP
+707 YLESCNIP

-720 KCGSSSYTTSSNS
+720 KCGSSSYTTSSTS
-733 DDDKQKVGEEVAC
+733 DDDKQKVGEE
-746 PSKDAL
+746 
-752 EEMLPTPESQ
+752 EMLPTPESQ
-762 PKRDERGTAAAAV
+762 SKREEPGTAAAAV

-784 LPSKAESVASVTSQC
+784 LPSKAESVVSVTSQC

-809 DKKPPESD
+809 DKKPPESGMGD
-817 IVMMEEAAP
+817 LQKASVC
-826 SATPP
+826 P
-831 APPPPSMTP
+831 AIS
-840 DREQQYRK
+840 QQYRK
-848 VGLTKEVLSVHTQQ
+848 VGLTKEVLSIHTQK

-875 RLHVFDAPP
+875 QVHVFNSSLGLSSQGQAHP
-884 GRSWQEP
+884 G
-891 PHAGPQAERGHRG
+891 PHANRGKPG
-904 PRQGTRGPG
+904 LVLCTGTWGG
-913 CRGRSRKSKAKRIKQ
+913 GMELAKRIKQ
-928 QNKLSDSTSSP
+928 NKSTDSTSSP
-939 PHSASPPQLLCA
+939 QNSASPP
-951 PGSSSWPPSGNS
+951 
-963 QASLPAMPYP
+963 LPTMPYP
-973 AVMPTYPIPV
+973 TVMPTYPIPV
-983 FPPRSAVP
+983 FPPRPAAPS
-991 PAAEPAPS
+991 AAEPIQNA
-999 TLPAPQFPTPL
+999 LPAPQFPTPL
-1010 VAPMVALVLPN
+1010 VTPMVALVLPN

-1032 PSYFP
+1032 QSYFP

-1044 GPQPG
+1044 APQPVG
-1049 GAPTPGPEAG
+1049 STATPGPDVGAQG
-1059 PQALS
+1059 LS
-1064 RPSTPHSMSQPE
+1064 RSSTPHSVSQPE
-1076 RAESPLFESRCS
+1076 RPESPLFESRCS

-1101 PKPCDRPEGVAG
+1101 PKVGDRPEA
-1113 NPAGPAGATPDWA
+1113 AASSQTGPMGAPTDWA
-1126 GVSGGPGL
+1126 GVSSGQGL
-1134 AGELGAQE
+1134 TNELSTQK
-1142 EPCLAE
+1142 E
-1148 AHGSS
+1148 ACMVETHDSS

-1189 GFLGSGSNGD
+1189 GSMGSGSNGG
-1199 STSASGTASSK
+1199 STSASGTTSSK

-1233 SEVEDNEHFIKYV
+1233 TEVEDNEHFIKYV

-1260 KVMMTYQLPA
+1260 KVMMTYQLPT
-1270 RDTEAVLR
+1270 R
-1278 EDREKL
+1278 
-1284 KQMQKRQPRFTDEQK
+1284 
-1299 KELAEVH
+1299 
-1306 SWVQKGALPK
+1306 
-1316 AINITACVDCG
+1316 
-1327 SNPTS
+1327 
-1332 KVSPLY
+1332 
-1338 DVEIQD
+1338 
-1344 MDLNGMLEPMEEGG
+1344 
-1358 GAQLCLSSLPP
+1358 
-1369 EVAMEEEEAGAEPG
+1369 
-1383 EPAARA
+1383 
-1389 QAAAGVAPAAPR
+1389 
-1401 H
+1401 